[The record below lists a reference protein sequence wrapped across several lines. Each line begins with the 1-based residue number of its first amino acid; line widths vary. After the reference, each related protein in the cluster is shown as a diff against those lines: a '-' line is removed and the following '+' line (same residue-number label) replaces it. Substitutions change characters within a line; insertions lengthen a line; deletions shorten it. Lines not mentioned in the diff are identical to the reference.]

1 MAASELYTKCA
12 RVWIPDAEEVWK
24 SAELTKDYKN
34 GDASLQLMLEDGTNI
49 EHTLDPKTKNL
60 PYLRN
65 PDILVGEN
73 DLTALSYLHEPAVL
87 HNLKVRFVDSKLI
100 YTYCGI
106 VLVAINPYETLPIYG
121 TDIINAYSGQNMGD
135 MDPHI
140 FAVAEE
146 AYKQMARD
154 ERNQSII
161 VSGESGAGKT
171 VSAKYAMRYFAT
183 VSGSASEANVEEK
196 VLASNPIME
205 AIGNAKTTRN
215 DNSSR
220 FGKYIEIGF
229 DTRFRIIGANM
240 RTYLLEKSRVVFQA
254 DEERNYHIFY
264 QLCASSHLPEFKN
277 LKLSSANDFLYTR
290 QGRSPVIAGVDDTKE
305 LSTTRNAFT
314 LLGINESYQMGL
326 FQVLAAILHLGNVEI
341 KDRDSDSSVIPPNNR
356 HLTAFCELVGV
367 TYQDMSQWLCHRK
380 LKTATETYVKPL
392 PRLQATNARDALSKH
407 IYAKLFNWIVEHVNK
422 ALITNVKQHSFIGV
436 LDIYGFE
443 TFEINSFEQ
452 FCINYAN
459 EKLQQQF
466 NMHVFKLEQEEYMKE
481 QIPWTLID
489 FYDNQPCINLIEA
502 KMGIL
507 DLLDEECKMPKGSDD
522 SWAQKLYNTHLK
534 TSSLFEKP
542 RMSNRAFI
550 IKHFADKVEYQCDGF
565 LEKNKDTVNEE
576 QINVLKASKQKF
588 ELLVELFHD
597 GEKAISPT
605 GQVPGT
611 GGRTRL
617 SIKPDK
623 SRDSKSKEHKK
634 TVGCQFRNSLQMLME
649 TLNATTPHYV
659 RCIKP
664 NDFKMAFTFD
674 PKRAVQQLRAC
685 GVLETIRISAAGF
698 PSRWTYQ
705 EFFSRYRVLMKQ
717 KDVLPD
723 KKLTCKNVL
732 EKLVQDQDKYQF
744 GKTKIF
750 FRAGQVA
757 YLEKLRADKLRAA
770 CIRIQKTIR
779 CWLARKKYLRKRSA
793 AITIQRFTRGY
804 QARCLAKFMRRT
816 QAATVIQKYQRMY
829 MEKKRYRQ
837 KQAAALAMQTILRAY
852 MARQKYQA
860 LLREHKA
867 VIIQRHV
874 RGWLAR
880 CWYKRCL
887 VSIVV
892 LQCSIRRMRARRELK
907 KLKIEARSVEHFKKL
922 NKGMENKIMQLQ
934 RRIDEQTK
942 ENRSVNEKLVGLEN
956 SYTAE
961 SERMR
966 GELNRLRGVEEE
978 AKKKTNQVTSLLE
991 ELERLRKELSATQQE
1006 KKTIEDWAQT
1016 YRNEME
1022 MMVSELKEQNGSLKK
1037 EKDDLNR
1044 LIQEQ
1049 SQQMTEKMVR
1059 SIAQETQQLE
1069 SDLNEERSRYQN
1081 LLTEHLRLEEKYDDL
1096 KEEMV
1101 SSNVSKPGHRRTD
1114 STHSSN
1120 ESEYTYNS
1128 EYAEL
1133 EEGSRAAE
1141 DVTRGMDTSLTLKLQ
1156 KRLTELEQEK
1166 QSLRNELENKEEQF
1180 QRARA
1185 RDDAEFKKARGAE
1198 LEYESLKRQELES
1211 ENKKLKHNLAEM
1223 RQSLLGDAAA
1233 GAGAGAPGTP
1243 AYKVLLEQLNASCE
1257 ELDVRKEEV
1266 LILRSQLVS
1275 QKEAMHHKET
1285 MTEPSVYAEDVSKLK
1300 DADELK
1306 QACIG
1311 LKDTNRSP
1319 RFMRKP
1325 LEVSDLLS
1333 RLRSAAPDFHKLNED
1348 GELWLVNQGLKET
1361 IRLLEHQLQTQR
1373 RTYDNEVESL
1383 RSELQNVKEENNRQQ
1398 QLLAQNLQLPPEAR
1412 IEASLQ
1418 HEITRLT
1425 NENLELLAEDPTASR
1440 EARVIILRRMV
1451 DLMEQ
1456 LEKQD
1461 RTIRKLK
1468 KQLKVYSKRIG
1479 EMGAGQ
1485 TEGQTSPG
1493 QMVDEPIHPVNIPR
1507 REKDFQGMLEYKKED
1522 ELKLVKNLILELKP
1536 RGVAVNLIPGLPAY
1550 ILFMCLRHADYVND
1564 DQKVRTLLTSTI
1576 NSIKK
1581 ILKKRGDDFETV
1593 SFWLANTCR
1602 FLHCL
1607 KQYSGDEAFMKHNTQ
1622 RQNEHCLS
1630 NFDLAEYRQVLS
1642 DLSIQIYQQLIKCME
1657 NILQPMIVS
1666 GMLEHETIQGVSGV
1680 KPTGLR
1686 KRTSSIADEGTYT
1699 LDSILRQ
1706 LSAFHSTMCQHGTD
1720 PELIK
1725 QVVKQQFYIIGAV
1738 TLNNLLLRKDM
1749 CSWSKGM
1756 QIRYNVSQLE
1766 EWLRD
1771 KGLMTCG
1778 AKETLEPLI
1787 QAAQLL
1793 QVKKKTDEDAEA
1805 ICSMCLALTTAQI
1818 VKVLNLYTPVNEF
1831 EERVSVSF
1839 IRTIQ
1844 TRLRDRCESPQLLMD
1859 TKMIYPVTFPFS
1871 PSSLALETIQI
1882 PSSLNLAFLTRV

>member
-24 SAELTKDYKN
+24 SAELTKDYKG
-34 GDASLQLMLEDGTNI
+34 GDASLQLMLEDGKSI
-49 EHTLDPKTKNL
+49 EHKLDPKTKNL

-87 HNLKVRFVDSKLI
+87 HNLKVRFMDSKLI

-121 TDIINAYSGQNMGD
+121 TDIISAYSGQNMGD

-229 DTRFRIIGANM
+229 DARYRIIGANM

-264 QLCASSHLPEFKN
+264 QLCASAHLPEYKT
-277 LKLSSANDFLYTR
+277 LKLGGANDFLYTR
-290 QGRSPVIAGVDDTKE
+290 QGRSPVIDGVDDSKE
-305 LSTTRNAFT
+305 LCNTRSAFT

-341 KDRDSDSSVIPPNNR
+341 KERDSDSSIIPPNNH

-380 LKTATETYVKPL
+380 LKTATETYVKTL
-392 PRLQATNARDALSKH
+392 SRLQATNARDALSKH

-466 NMHVFKLEQEEYMKE
+466 NMHVFKLEQEEYMRE

-534 TSSLFEKP
+534 TCTLFEKP

-550 IKHFADKVEYQCDGF
+550 IQHFADKVEYQCDGF

-576 QINVLKASKQKF
+576 QINVLKASKF
-588 ELLVELFHD
+588 DLLVELFRD
-597 GEKAISPT
+597 EEKATSPT
-605 GQVPGT
+605 GQVQGT

-617 SIKPDK
+617 SVKPDK
-623 SRDSKSKEHKK
+623 GRDSSSKEHKK

-664 NDFKMAFTFD
+664 NDFKQAFSFD

-829 MEKKRYRQ
+829 VEKKRYRQ

-852 MARQKYQA
+852 MARQKYQG
-860 LLREHKA
+860 LLRQKKA
-867 VIIQRHV
+867 VIIQKRV

-887 VSIVV
+887 RSIVY
-892 LQCSIRRMRARRELK
+892 LQCCIRRMRARRELK

-934 RRIDEQTK
+934 RKIDEQSK
-942 ENRSVNEKLVGLEN
+942 ENRLVNDKLVGLES
-956 SYTAE
+956 SYTVE

-966 GELNRLRGVEEE
+966 GELTRLRGVEEDNKNK
-978 AKKKTNQVTSLLE
+978 ANQVSSLLE
-991 ELERLRKELSATQQE
+991 ELEKLRKELSSTQQE

-1016 YRNEME
+1016 YKNEME
-1022 MMVSELKEQNGSLKK
+1022 KMVSDLRDQNGLLKT

-1049 SQQMTEKMVR
+1049 SQQMTEKMTR
-1059 SIAQETQQLE
+1059 AIAQETQQLE
-1069 SDLNEERSRYQN
+1069 TDLNEERSRYQN

-1096 KEEMV
+1096 KEEMAL
-1101 SSNVSKPGHRRTD
+1101 SSHVSKPGHRRTD

-1141 DVTRGMDTSLTLKLQ
+1141 DVTRGIDTSLTLKLQ

-1211 ENKKLKHNLAEM
+1211 ENKKLKHDLAEM
-1223 RQSLLGDAAA
+1223 RKSLLGDAAT
-1233 GAGAGAPGTP
+1233 GAGAPGSP

-1257 ELDVRKEEV
+1257 ELEVRKEEV

-1285 MTEPSVYAEDVSKLK
+1285 MTEPSVYADDVSKLK

-1306 QACIG
+1306 QAYVG
-1311 LKDTNRSP
+1311 LKDTN
-1319 RFMRKP
+1319 
-1325 LEVSDLLS
+1325 
-1333 RLRSAAPDFHKLNED
+1333 
-1348 GELWLVNQGLKET
+1348 
-1361 IRLLEHQLQTQR
+1361 RLLEHQLQTQR

-1383 RSELQNVKEENNRQQ
+1383 RGELQTVKEENNRQQ

-1425 NENLELLAEDPTASR
+1425 NENLELMADDPTASR

-1485 TEGQTSPG
+1485 AEGQTSPG

-1581 ILKKRGDDFETV
+1581 ILKKRGDDFEMV

-1607 KQYSGDEAFMKHNTQ
+1607 KQYSGDEAFMKHNTS

-1630 NFDLAEYRQVLS
+1630 NFDLAEYRQVIS
-1642 DLSIQIYQQLIKCME
+1642 DLAIQIYQQLIKCME
-1657 NILQPMIVS
+1657 NILWPMIVS

-1699 LDSILRQ
+1699 LDSIIRQ
-1706 LSAFHSTMCQHGTD
+1706 LNAFHSTMCQHGTD

-1725 QVVKQQFYIIGAV
+1725 QVVKQQFYIVGAV

-1771 KGLMTCG
+1771 KGLMNCG

-1831 EERVSVSF
+1831 EERVSVAF

-1859 TKMIYPVTFPFS
+1859 AKMIYPVTFPFN

-1882 PSSLNLAFLTRV
+1882 PGSLNLGFLTRV

>member
-34 GDASLQLMLEDGTNI
+34 GDASLQLMLEDGTSI

-290 QGRSPVIAGVDDTKE
+290 QGRSPVIGGVDDTKE

-576 QINVLKASKQKF
+576 QINVLKASKF
-588 ELLVELFHD
+588 ELLMELFHD

-605 GQVPGT
+605 GQVQGT

-816 QAATVIQKYQRMY
+816 QAATVIQKYRRMY
-829 MEKKRYRQ
+829 VEKKRYRQ

-892 LQCSIRRMRARRELK
+892 LQCCIRRMRARRELK

-934 RRIDEQTK
+934 RRIDEQSK

-991 ELERLRKELSATQQE
+991 ELEKLRKELSATQQE

-1022 MMVSELKEQNGSLKK
+1022 KMVSELKEQNGSLKK
-1037 EKDDLNR
+1037 DKDDLNR
-1044 LIQEQ
+1044 MIQEQ

-1069 SDLNEERSRYQN
+1069 TDLNEERSRYQN

-1096 KEEMV
+1096 KEAMV

-1166 QSLRNELENKEEQF
+1166 QSLRNELENKEDQF

-1233 GAGAGAPGTP
+1233 GAGAPGSP

-1630 NFDLAEYRQVLS
+1630 NFDLAEYRQVIS
-1642 DLSIQIYQQLIKCME
+1642 DLAIQIYQQLIKCME

-1831 EERVSVSF
+1831 EERVSVAF

-1882 PSSLNLAFLTRV
+1882 PGSLNLAFLTRV

>member
-1 MAASELYTKCA
+1 MTHLYLPFFIFYFLPQRA

-24 SAELTKDYKN
+24 SAELTKDFKN
-34 GDASLQLMLEDGTNI
+34 GDPSLQLMLEDGTSI
-49 EHTLDPKTKNL
+49 EHKLDPKTKNL

-87 HNLKVRFVDSKLI
+87 HNLKVRFIDSKLI

-106 VLVAINPYETLPIYG
+106 VLVAINPYETLGIYG

-183 VSGSASEANVEEK
+183 VSGSTSEANVEQK

-229 DTRFRIIGANM
+229 DTRYRIIGANM

-264 QLCASSHLPEFKN
+264 QLCASSHLPEFN
-277 LKLSSANDFLYTR
+277 SLKLSSANDFLYTR
-290 QGRSPVIAGVDDTKE
+290 QGRSPVIHGVDDTKE

-341 KDRDSDSSVIPPNNR
+341 KDKDSDSSLIPPNNR

-380 LKTATETYVKPL
+380 LKTATETYIKTL
-392 PRLQATNARDALSKH
+392 PRLQATNARDALAKH

-422 ALITNVKQHSFIGV
+422 ALITNIKQHSFIGV

-534 TSSLFEKP
+534 TCSLFEKP

-550 IKHFADKVEYQCDGF
+550 IQHFADKVEYQCEGF
-565 LEKNKDTVNEE
+565 LEKNKDTVNED
-576 QINVLKASKQKF
+576 QINVLKASKF
-588 ELLVELFHD
+588 DLLVELFQD
-597 GEKAISPT
+597 EEKATSPT

-623 SRDSKSKEHKK
+623 GRDKSSKEHKK
-634 TVGCQFRNSLQMLME
+634 TVGCQFRNSLQMLMD

-664 NDFKMAFTFD
+664 NDYKLAFSFD

-717 KDVLPD
+717 KDVLSD
-723 KKLTCKNVL
+723 KKLTCRNVL

-757 YLEKLRADKLRAA
+757 YLEKLRADKLRVA

-779 CWLARKKYLRKRSA
+779 CWLARKRYLRKRSA

-816 QAATVIQKYQRMY
+816 QAATIIQKYQRMY
-829 MEKKRYRQ
+829 MERKRYRQ
-837 KQAAALAMQTILRAY
+837 KQAAALVMQTILRAY
-852 MARQKYQA
+852 MARQKYQE
-860 LLREHKA
+860 LLREHNA
-867 VIIQRHV
+867 VIIQKRV

-880 CWYKRCL
+880 RWYKRCL
-887 VSIVV
+887 VSLVY
-892 LQCSIRRMRARRELK
+892 LQCCFRRMKARRELK

-934 RRIDEQTK
+934 RRIDEQSK
-942 ENRSVNEKLVGLEN
+942 DNRSINEKLVSLET
-956 SYTAE
+956 SSTAE
-961 SERMR
+961 RERMR
-966 GELNRLRGVEEE
+966 GELNRLRGVEED
-978 AKKKTNQVTSLLE
+978 AKNKGNQVTSLLE
-991 ELERLRKELSATQQE
+991 QLEKLKKELSSTQKE

-1016 YRNEME
+1016 YRDEME
-1022 MMVSELKEQNGSLKK
+1022 KMVSELKDQNCSLKK

-1049 SQQMTEKMVR
+1049 SQQMTEKMARAIV
-1059 SIAQETQQLE
+1059 EKTQQLE
-1069 SDLNEERSRYQN
+1069 TDLNEERSRYQN

-1096 KEEMV
+1096 KEAM
-1101 SSNVSKPGHRRTD
+1101 NVSKPGHRRTD

-1166 QSLRNELENKEEQF
+1166 QSLRNELENREDQF
-1180 QRARA
+1180 QRAR
-1185 RDDAEFKKARGAE
+1185 DDVEFKKARGAE

-1211 ENKKLKHNLAEM
+1211 ENKKLKHDLAEI
-1223 RQSLLGDAAA
+1223 RRSLLGNAAT
-1233 GAGAGAPGTP
+1233 GAGAPGSP
-1243 AYKVLLEQLNASCE
+1243 AYKVVLEQLNASCE
-1257 ELDVRKEEV
+1257 ELEVRKEEV

-1285 MTEPSVYAEDVSKLK
+1285 MTEPSAYVEDVSKLK
-1300 DADELK
+1300 DAGELK
-1306 QACIG
+1306 QAYIG
-1311 LKDTNRSP
+1311 LKDTN
-1319 RFMRKP
+1319 
-1325 LEVSDLLS
+1325 
-1333 RLRSAAPDFHKLNED
+1333 RSAAPDFHKLNED

-1373 RTYDNEVESL
+1373 RGYDSEVESL
-1383 RSELQNVKEENNRQQ
+1383 RGELQNVKEENNRQQ

-1593 SFWLANTCR
+1593 SFWLSNTCR

-1607 KQYSGDEAFMKHNTQ
+1607 KQYSGDEAFMRHNTQ
-1622 RQNEHCLS
+1622 RQNEHTLS
-1630 NFDLAEYRQVLS
+1630 NFDLAEYRQVIS
-1642 DLSIQIYQQLIKCME
+1642 DLAIQIYQQLIKCME

-1771 KGLMTCG
+1771 KGLMICG

-1805 ICSMCLALTTAQI
+1805 ICSMCLALTTAQVNYPVI
-1818 VKVLNLYTPVNEF
+1818 YYTTFTETSFLN
-1831 EERVSVSF
+1831 
-1839 IRTIQ
+1839 I

-1859 TKMIYPVTFPFS
+1859 TKMIYPVTFPFN

>member
-1 MAASELYTKCA
+1 MAASELYTKRA

-24 SAELTKDYKN
+24 SAELNKDYKN

-49 EHTLDPKTKNL
+49 EHKLDPKTKNL

-87 HNLKVRFVDSKLI
+87 HNLKVRFMDSKLI

-106 VLVAINPYETLPIYG
+106 VLVAINPYETLGIYG
-121 TDIINAYSGQNMGD
+121 SDIINAYSGQNMGD

-183 VSGSASEANVEEK
+183 VSGSTSEANVEQK

-229 DTRFRIIGANM
+229 DTRYRIIGANM

-264 QLCASSHLPEFKN
+264 QLCASSHLPEFKM

-290 QGRSPVIAGVDDTKE
+290 QGRSPVIDGVDDTKE
-305 LSTTRNAFT
+305 LSSTRKAFT
-314 LLGINESYQMGL
+314 LLGINESNQMGL

-341 KDRDSDSSVIPPNNR
+341 KDRDSDSSVIPPNNG
-356 HLTAFCELVGV
+356 HLTAFCDLVGV

-380 LKTATETYVKPL
+380 LKTATETYIKTL

-422 ALITNVKQHSFIGV
+422 ALITNFKQHSFIGV

-534 TSSLFEKP
+534 TCSLFEKP

-550 IKHFADKVEYQCDGF
+550 IQHFADKVEYQCDGF

-576 QINVLKASKQKF
+576 QINVLKASKF
-588 ELLVELFHD
+588 PLLVELFHD

-617 SIKPDK
+617 SIKPEKGREK
-623 SRDSKSKEHKK
+623 SSKEHKK

-664 NDFKMAFTFD
+664 NDFKLAFSFD

-723 KKLTCKNVL
+723 KRLTCRNVL
-732 EKLVQDQDKYQF
+732 EHLVQDQDKYQF

-757 YLEKLRADKLRAA
+757 YLEKLRAEKLRAA

-793 AITIQRFTRGY
+793 AVTIQRFTRGY

-816 QAATVIQKYQRMY
+816 QAATTIQKYQRMCV
-829 MEKKRYRQ
+829 EKKRYRQ
-837 KQAAALAMQTILRAY
+837 KQAAALVMQTILRAY
-852 MARQKYQA
+852 MARQKYRA
-860 LLREHKA
+860 LLRESKV
-867 VIIQRHV
+867 VIIQKRV

-887 VSIVV
+887 VSLVY
-892 LQCSIRRMRARRELK
+892 LQCCFRRMKARRELK

-934 RRIDEQTK
+934 RKLDEQNK
-942 ENRSVNEKLVGLEN
+942 ENRLVNERLVGLEN
-956 SYTAE
+956 TYTTE

-966 GELNRLRGVEEE
+966 GELSRLRGAEED
-978 AKKKTNQVTSLLE
+978 AKNKGHQVTSLLE
-991 ELERLRKELSATQQE
+991 ELEKLRKELSSTQKE

-1016 YRNEME
+1016 YRSEME
-1022 MMVSELKEQNGSLKK
+1022 KMVSELKDQNGSLKK

-1049 SQQMTEKMVR
+1049 SQQMTEKMAR
-1059 SIAQETQQLE
+1059 AILEETQQLKT
-1069 SDLNEERSRYQN
+1069 DLNEERSRYQN

-1120 ESEYTYNS
+1120 GSEYTYNS
-1128 EYAEL
+1128 ECTEL
-1133 EEGSRAAE
+1133 EDGSRATE
-1141 DVTRGMDTSLTLKLQ
+1141 DVTRGIDTSLTLKLQ

-1166 QSLRNELENKEEQF
+1166 QSLRNELENKEDQF

-1185 RDDAEFKKARGAE
+1185 RDDVEFKKARGAE

-1211 ENKKLKHNLAEM
+1211 ENKKLRHDLKEI
-1223 RQSLLGDAAA
+1223 RQSLVGNAAT
-1233 GAGAGAPGTP
+1233 GAGAPGSP
-1243 AYKVLLEQLNASCE
+1243 AYKVVLEQLNASCE
-1257 ELDVRKEEV
+1257 ELEVRKEEV

-1285 MTEPSVYAEDVSKLK
+1285 MTEPSVYVEDVSKLK
-1300 DADELK
+1300 DAGELK
-1306 QACIG
+1306 QAYVG
-1311 LKDTNRSP
+1311 LKDTN
-1319 RFMRKP
+1319 
-1325 LEVSDLLS
+1325 
-1333 RLRSAAPDFHKLNED
+1333 RSAAPDFHKLNED

-1373 RTYDNEVESL
+1373 RGYDSEVESL
-1383 RSELQNVKEENNRQQ
+1383 RGELQNVKEENNRQQ

-1507 REKDFQGMLEYKKED
+1507 REKDFQGMLEYNKED

-1593 SFWLANTCR
+1593 SFWLSNTCR

-1607 KQYSGDEAFMKHNTQ
+1607 KQYSGDEAFMKHNSQ

-1630 NFDLAEYRQVLS
+1630 NFDLAEYRQVIS
-1642 DLSIQIYQQLIKCME
+1642 DLAIQIYQQLIKCME

-1771 KGLMTCG
+1771 KGLMTFG

-1793 QVKKKTDEDAEA
+1793 QVKKKTDEDADA
-1805 ICSMCLALTTAQI
+1805 ICSMCLGLTTAQI

-1882 PSSLNLAFLTRV
+1882 PSSLNLGFLTRV

>member
-49 EHTLDPKTKNL
+49 EHKLDPKTKNL

-183 VSGSASEANVEEK
+183 VSGSTSEANIEEK

-229 DTRFRIIGANM
+229 DSRYRIIGANM

-254 DEERNYHIFY
+254 DEERNYHVFY
-264 QLCASSHLPEFKN
+264 QLCASSHLPEFKT
-277 LKLSSANDFLYTR
+277 LKLSSANNFWYTR
-290 QGRSPVIAGVDDTKE
+290 QGRSPVIDGVDDTKE
-305 LSTTRNAFT
+305 LCTTRNAFT

-341 KDRDSDSSVIPPNNR
+341 KDRDADSSVIPPNNH
-356 HLTAFCELVGV
+356 HLMAFCELVGV

-380 LKTATETYVKPL
+380 LKTATETYIKPL

-534 TSSLFEKP
+534 TCSLFEKP

-550 IKHFADKVEYQCDGF
+550 IQHFADKVEYQCEGF

-588 ELLVELFHD
+588 DLLMELFQD
-597 GEKAISPT
+597 DEKATSPT

-617 SIKPDK
+617 SIKPDRSREK
-623 SRDSKSKEHKK
+623 SSKEHKK

-664 NDFKMAFTFD
+664 NDFKMAFSFD

-732 EKLVQDQDKYQF
+732 EKLVEDQDKYQF

-816 QAATVIQKYQRMY
+816 QAATIIQKYRRMY
-829 MEKKRYRQ
+829 VEKKRYRQ

-860 LLREHKA
+860 LLREHKV
-867 VIIQRHV
+867 VIIQKHV

-887 VSIVV
+887 HSIVY
-892 LQCSIRRMRARRELK
+892 LQCCIRRMRARRELK

-934 RRIDEQTK
+934 RRIDEQSK
-942 ENRSVNEKLVGLEN
+942 ENRSVNEKLVSLEN
-956 SYTAE
+956 SYTTE

-966 GELNRLRGVEEE
+966 GELSRLRGVEEE
-978 AKKKTNQVTSLLE
+978 ARNKTNQVSSLLE

-1006 KKTIEDWAQT
+1006 KKTIEEWAQS

-1022 MMVSELKEQNGSLKK
+1022 KMVSELKDQNGLLKK
-1037 EKDDLNR
+1037 EKDELNR

-1049 SQQMTEKMVR
+1049 SQQMTEKMAR
-1059 SIAQETQQLE
+1059 AIAQETQQLE
-1069 SDLNEERSRYQN
+1069 TDLNEERSRYQN

-1096 KEEMV
+1096 KEEMA

-1141 DVTRGMDTSLTLKLQ
+1141 DVTRGIDTSLTLKLQ

-1211 ENKKLKHNLAEM
+1211 ENKKLKHDLAEM
-1223 RQSLLGDAAA
+1223 RQSLLSDAAA
-1233 GAGAGAPGTP
+1233 GAGAPGSP

-1257 ELDVRKEEV
+1257 ELEVRKEEV

-1311 LKDTNRSP
+1311 LKDTNR
-1319 RFMRKP
+1319 
-1325 LEVSDLLS
+1325 
-1333 RLRSAAPDFHKLNED
+1333 
-1348 GELWLVNQGLKET
+1348 
-1361 IRLLEHQLQTQR
+1361 LLEHQLQTQR
-1373 RTYDNEVESL
+1373 RTYDNEVEAL
-1383 RSELQNVKEENNRQQ
+1383 RGELQNVKEENNRQQ

-1425 NENLELLAEDPTASR
+1425 NENLELLADDPTASR

-1630 NFDLAEYRQVLS
+1630 NFDLAEYRQVIS
-1642 DLSIQIYQQLIKCME
+1642 DLAIQIYQQLIKCME

-1706 LSAFHSTMCQHGTD
+1706 LNAFHSTMCQHGTD

-1805 ICSMCLALTTAQI
+1805 ICSMCHALTTAQI

-1831 EERVSVSF
+1831 EERVSVAF

-1882 PSSLNLAFLTRV
+1882 PSSLNLGFLTRV

>member
-12 RVWIPDAEEVWK
+12 RVWIPDAEDVWK
-24 SAELTKDYKN
+24 SAELIKDYKN
-34 GDASLQLMLEDGTNI
+34 GDASLQLTLEDGTNI
-49 EHTLDPKTKNL
+49 EHKLDPKTKNL
-60 PYLRN
+60 PHLRN

-87 HNLKVRFVDSKLI
+87 HNLKVRFIDSKLI

-229 DTRFRIIGANM
+229 DNRYRIIGANM

-264 QLCASSHLPEFKN
+264 QLCASAKLPEFKN
-277 LKLSSANDFLYTR
+277 LRLSTANDFLYTR
-290 QGRSPVIAGVDDTKE
+290 QGRSPVIDGVDDSKE
-305 LSTTRNAFT
+305 LCTTRHAFT

-341 KDRDSDSSVIPPNNR
+341 KEKDSDSSLIAPNNR

-367 TYQDMSQWLCHRK
+367 TYKDMSQWLCHRK
-380 LKTATETYVKPL
+380 LKTATETYIKPL
-392 PRLQATNARDALSKH
+392 SRLQATNARDALSKH
-407 IYAKLFNWIVEHVNK
+407 IYAKLFSWIVEHVNK
-422 ALITNVKQHSFIGV
+422 ALVTSIKQHSFIGV

-534 TSSLFEKP
+534 TCCLFEKP

-550 IKHFADKVEYQCDGF
+550 IQHFADKVEYQCDGF

-576 QINVLKASKQKF
+576 QINVLKASKF
-588 ELLVELFHD
+588 HLLMELFQD
-597 GEKAISPT
+597 EEKATSPT
-605 GQVPGT
+605 GQAPGT

-623 SRDSKSKEHKK
+623 SRETSSKEHKK

-664 NDFKMAFTFD
+664 NDFKLAFSFD

-723 KKLTCKNVL
+723 KKLTCKHVL
-732 EKLVQDQDKYQF
+732 ERLVEDQDKYQF

-804 QARCLAKFMRRT
+804 QARCLAKFMRLT

-829 MEKKRYRQ
+829 VEKKRYRK

-867 VIIQRHV
+867 VIIQKRI

-887 VSIVV
+887 EAIVY
-892 LQCSIRRMRARRELK
+892 LQCCIRRMRAKRELK

-934 RRIDEQTK
+934 RKIDEQNK
-942 ENRSVNEKLVGLEN
+942 DNRLISEKLVGLES
-956 SYTAE
+956 SYAVE
-961 SERMR
+961 GERMR
-966 GELNRLRGVEEE
+966 SELSQLRGVEED
-978 AKKKTNQVTSLLE
+978 ARNKAIQVSSLLE
-991 ELERLRKELSATQQE
+991 ELEKLRKELSVTQQE
-1006 KKTIEDWAQT
+1006 KKTLEEWAQT
-1016 YRNEME
+1016 YRSEME
-1022 MMVSELKEQNGSLKK
+1022 KMVSELKDQNGSLKK

-1049 SQQMTEKMVR
+1049 SQQMTEKMTR
-1059 SIAQETQQLE
+1059 AIAEETHQLE
-1069 SDLNEERSRYQN
+1069 TDLNEERSRYQN
-1081 LLTEHLRLEEKYDDL
+1081 LLSEHLRLEEKYDDL
-1096 KEEMV
+1096 KEEMAR
-1101 SSNVSKPGHRRTD
+1101 SSNIKPGHRRTD

-1128 EYAEL
+1128 EYTEM
-1133 EEGSRAAE
+1133 EEGSRAGD

-1156 KRLTELEQEK
+1156 KRVTELEQEK
-1166 QSLRNELENKEEQF
+1166 QSLRDELENKEDQF

-1185 RDDAEFKKARGAE
+1185 RDDAEFRKARGAE

-1211 ENKKLKHNLAEM
+1211 ENKKLRHDLAEM
-1223 RQSLLGDAAA
+1223 RRSLLGNTA
-1233 GAGAGAPGTP
+1233 AGAGAPGSP
-1243 AYKVLLEQLNASCE
+1243 AYKVLLDQLNASCE
-1257 ELDVRKEEV
+1257 ELEVRKEEV

-1275 QKEAMHHKET
+1275 QKEAMHHKDEKET
-1285 MTEPSVYAEDVSKLK
+1285 MTEPSVFAEDVNKLK

-1306 QACIG
+1306 QAYVG
-1311 LKDTNRSP
+1311 LKDTN
-1319 RFMRKP
+1319 
-1325 LEVSDLLS
+1325 
-1333 RLRSAAPDFHKLNED
+1333 
-1348 GELWLVNQGLKET
+1348 
-1361 IRLLEHQLQTQR
+1361 RLLEHQLQTQR
-1373 RTYDNEVESL
+1373 RTYENETESL
-1383 RSELQNVKEENNRQQ
+1383 RGELQNVKEENNRQQ

-1425 NENLELLAEDPTASR
+1425 NENL
-1440 EARVIILRRMV
+1440 

-1493 QMVDEPIHPVNIPR
+1493 QMVEEPIHPVNIPR
-1507 REKDFQGMLEYKKED
+1507 REKDFQGMLEYKRED
-1522 ELKLVKNLILELKP
+1522 EMKLVKNLILELKP

-1550 ILFMCLRHADYVND
+1550 ILFMCLRHADYLND

-1630 NFDLAEYRQVLS
+1630 NFDLAEYRQVIS
-1642 DLSIQIYQQLIKCME
+1642 DLAIQIYQQLIKCME

-1706 LSAFHSTMCQHGTD
+1706 LNAFHSIMCQHGTD

-1725 QVVKQQFYIIGAV
+1725 QVVKQLFYIIGAV

-1805 ICSMCLALTTAQI
+1805 ICSMCQALTTAQI

-1831 EERVSVSF
+1831 EERVSVAF

-1871 PSSLALETIQI
+1871 PSCVALETIQI
-1882 PSSLNLAFLTRV
+1882 PGSLNLAFLTRV

>member
-1 MAASELYTKCA
+1 MAASELYTKSA
-12 RVWIPDAEEVWK
+12 RVWIPDVEEVWK

-34 GDASLQLMLEDGTNI
+34 GDSSLQLMLEDGSKL
-49 EHTLDPKTKNL
+49 EHKLDPKTKNL

-87 HNLKVRFVDSKLI
+87 HNLKVRFIDSKLI

-229 DTRFRIIGANM
+229 DNRYRIIGANM

-254 DEERNYHIFY
+254 EEERNYHIFY

-277 LKLSSANDFLYTR
+277 LKLSHANNFLYTW
-290 QGRSPVIAGVDDTKE
+290 QGHSPVIDGVDDTKE
-305 LSTTRNAFT
+305 LCTTRHAFS

-341 KDRDSDSSVIPPNNR
+341 KDRDSDSSIIPPKNN
-356 HLTAFCELVGV
+356 HLTAFCDLVGV
-367 TYQDMSQWLCHRK
+367 TYEDMAQWLCHRK
-380 LKTATETYVKPL
+380 LKTATETYIKTL

-422 ALITNVKQHSFIGV
+422 ALITNIKQHSFIGV

-502 KMGIL
+502 KMGVL
-507 DLLDEECKMPKGSDD
+507 DLLDEECRMPKGSDD

-534 TSSLFEKP
+534 TCSLFEKP

-550 IKHFADKVEYQCDGF
+550 IQHFADKVEYQCDGF

-576 QINVLKASKQKF
+576 QIKVLKASKF
-588 ELLVELFHD
+588 NLLVELFQD
-597 GEKAISPT
+597 EEKATSPL
-605 GQVPGT
+605 GPPAGA

-623 SRDSKSKEHKK
+623 SRDTSSKEHKK

-664 NDFKMAFTFD
+664 NDFKQAFSFD

-723 KKLTCKNVL
+723 KKLTCRNVL

-779 CWLARKKYLRKRSA
+779 CWLARKKYLRMRNA

-816 QAATVIQKYQRMY
+816 QAATVIQKYQKMY
-829 MEKKRYRQ
+829 VARKRYRQ
-837 KQAAALAMQTILRAY
+837 KQTAALAIQTILRAY

-860 LLREHKA
+860 LLREHKV
-867 VIIQRHV
+867 VIIQKHA

-880 CWYKRCL
+880 RWYKRCL
-887 VSIVV
+887 HSIVY
-892 LQCSIRRMRARRELK
+892 LQCCIRRMRAKRELK

-934 RRIDEQTK
+934 RKIDEQTK
-942 ENRSVNEKLVGLEN
+942 ENRTINEKLVGLES
-956 SYTAE
+956 SYTTE
-961 SERMR
+961 SERLR
-966 GELNRLRGVEEE
+966 GELGRLRGVEED
-978 AKKKTNQVTSLLE
+978 AKCKGNQVNSLLE
-991 ELERLRKELSATQQE
+991 ELEKLKKELSTTLQE

-1016 YRNEME
+1016 YRDEME
-1022 MMVSELKEQNGSLKK
+1022 KMVTELKDQNGSLKK

-1049 SQQMTEKMVR
+1049 SQQMTEKMAR
-1059 SIAQETQQLE
+1059 TIAAETQQLE
-1069 SDLNEERSRYQN
+1069 KDLNEERSRYQN

-1096 KEEMV
+1096 KEHM
-1101 SSNVSKPGHRRTD
+1101 SKPGHRRTD

-1128 EYAEL
+1128 EFAES

-1141 DVTRGMDTSLTLKLQ
+1141 DLTRGMDTSLTLKLQ

-1185 RDDAEFKKARGAE
+1185 RDETEFKKARGAE

-1211 ENKKLKHNLAEM
+1211 ENKKLKHDLAEM
-1223 RQSLLGDAAA
+1223 RKSLLGDAAA
-1233 GAGAGAPGTP
+1233 SAGAPGSP
-1243 AYKVLLEQLNASCE
+1243 AYKVLLDQLNASCE
-1257 ELDVRKEEV
+1257 ELEVRKEEV

-1275 QKEAMHHKET
+1275 QKEAMQHKET
-1285 MTEPSVYAEDVSKLK
+1285 MTEVAVHVEDVSKLK

-1306 QACIG
+1306 QAYIG
-1311 LKDTNRSP
+1311 LKDTN
-1319 RFMRKP
+1319 
-1325 LEVSDLLS
+1325 
-1333 RLRSAAPDFHKLNED
+1333 
-1348 GELWLVNQGLKET
+1348 
-1361 IRLLEHQLQTQR
+1361 RLLEHQLQTQR
-1373 RTYDNEVESL
+1373 RSYDSEVESL
-1383 RSELQNVKEENNRQQ
+1383 RGELQNVKEENNRQQ

-1425 NENLELLAEDPTASR
+1425 NENLELVADDPTASR
-1440 EARVIILRRMV
+1440 EARVLILRRMV

-1485 TEGQTSPG
+1485 AEGQTSPG

-1522 ELKLVKNLILELKP
+1522 ELKLVKNLIIELKP

-1607 KQYSGDEAFMKHNTQ
+1607 KQYSGEEAFMKHNTS

-1630 NFDLAEYRQVLS
+1630 NFDLAEYRQVIS
-1642 DLSIQIYQQLIKCME
+1642 DLAIQIYQQLIKCME

-1706 LSAFHSTMCQHGTD
+1706 LNAFHSTMCQHGTD
-1720 PELIK
+1720 LELIK

-1771 KGLMTCG
+1771 KGLMICG

-1831 EERVSVSF
+1831 EERVSVAF

-1859 TKMIYPVTFPFS
+1859 TKMIYPITFPFS

-1882 PSSLNLAFLTRV
+1882 PSSLNLGFLTRV

>member
-1 MAASELYTKCA
+1 MATTTMAASELYTKYA
-12 RVWIPDAEEVWK
+12 RVWIPDPEEVWR
-24 SAELTKDYKN
+24 SAELTKDYKQ
-34 GDASLQLMLEDGTNI
+34 GDALLHLQLEDGTDL
-49 EHTLDPKTKNL
+49 EHKLDPKTKNL
-60 PYLRN
+60 PHLRN

-87 HNLKVRFVDSKLI
+87 HNLKVRFIDSKLI

-229 DTRFRIIGANM
+229 DKKYHIIGANM

-264 QLCASSHLPEFKN
+264 QLCASAHLPEFKA
-277 LKLSSANDFLYTR
+277 LKLGGANDFHYTK
-290 QGRSPVIAGVDDTKE
+290 QGRNPVIDGVDDAKE
-305 LSTTRNAFT
+305 MSTTRNAFI

-326 FQVLAAILHLGNVEI
+326 FQVLAAILHLGNVEV
-341 KDRDSDSSVIPPNNR
+341 KDRDADSSIIPPNNR
-356 HLTAFCELVGV
+356 HLTVFCELMGV
-367 TYQDMSQWLCHRK
+367 TYQDMSHWLCHRK
-380 LKTATETYVKPL
+380 LKTATETYIKPI
-392 PRLQATNARDALSKH
+392 PKLQAINARDALAKH
-407 IYAKLFNWIVEHVNK
+407 IYAKLFNWIVDHVNK
-422 ALITNVKQHSFIGV
+422 ALHSTVKQHSFIGV

-534 TSSLFEKP
+534 TCTLFEKP
-542 RMSNRAFI
+542 RMSNKAFI
-550 IKHFADKVEYQCDGF
+550 IQHFADKVEYQCDGF

-576 QINVLKASKQKF
+576 QIHVLKASKF
-588 ELLVELFHD
+588 DLLVELFQD
-597 GEKAISPT
+597 EEKATSPT
-605 GQVPGT
+605 GAPPTT

-617 SIKPDK
+617 SVKPDK
-623 SRDSKSKEHKK
+623 GKPGKSSKEHKK
-634 TVGCQFRNSLQMLME
+634 TVGLQFRNSLQLLME

-664 NDFKMAFTFD
+664 NDYKHAFTFD

-717 KDVLPD
+717 KDVLAD
-723 KKLTCKNVL
+723 KKMTCKNVL
-732 EKLVQDQDKYQF
+732 EKLVQDPDKYQF

-779 CWLARKKYLRKRSA
+779 CWLARKKFLRMKRA
-793 AITIQRFTRGY
+793 AITIQRHVRGY
-804 QARCLAKFMRRT
+804 QARCLATFLRRT
-816 QAATVIQKYQRMY
+816 RAAIIIQKYQRMY
-829 MEKKRYRQ
+829 VARTIYRR
-837 KQAAALAMQTILRAY
+837 KQAAALVMQCILRAY
-852 MARQKYQA
+852 MARQLYKA

-867 VIIQRHV
+867 VIIQKMV

-880 CWYKRCL
+880 QWYKRSLDAL
-887 VSIVV
+887 VY
-892 LQCSIRRMRARRELK
+892 LQCCVRRMRAKRELK
-907 KLKIEARSVEHFKKL
+907 KLKIEARSVEHYKKL
-922 NKGMENKIMQLQ
+922 NIGMENKIMQLQ
-934 RRIDEQTK
+934 RKVDEQNK
-942 ENRSVNEKLVGLEN
+942 ENRTLTERLNGLEVAH
-956 SYTAE
+956 TAE
-961 SERMR
+961 SERLR
-966 GELNRLRGVEEE
+966 RELSRLRCAEED
-978 AKKKTNQVTSLLE
+978 AKNSNNRVITLQE
-991 ELERLRKELSATQQE
+991 ELERLRAELQSTQKE
-1006 KKTIEDWAQT
+1006 KKAIEDWAQT
-1016 YRNEME
+1016 YQDEME
-1022 MMVSELKEQNGSLKK
+1022 KMISELKDQNSLLKN
-1037 EKDDLNR
+1037 EKNDLNR
-1044 LIQEQ
+1044 IIQEQ
-1049 SQQMTEKMVR
+1049 GQQWTEKMQR
-1059 SIAQETQQLE
+1059 ALKEETTQLE

-1096 KEEMV
+1096 KEEISLSV
-1101 SSNVSKPGHRRTD
+1101 NVPKPGHRRTD

-1128 EYAEL
+1128 EFAES
-1133 EEGSRAAE
+1133 EEGSRGME
-1141 DVTRGMDTSLTLKLQ
+1141 DVTKPSLDMALFLKLQ
-1156 KRLTELEQEK
+1156 KRVTELEQEK
-1166 QSLRNELENKEEQF
+1166 QGLQNELDRKDEQF
-1180 QRARA
+1180 QRART
-1185 RDDAEFKKARGAE
+1185 RDHEEHKKARSAE

-1211 ENKKLKHNLAEM
+1211 ENKKLKHNLNEM
-1223 RQSLLGDAAA
+1223 RQSLMGNTGAASA
-1233 GAGAGAPGTP
+1233 APGSP
-1243 AYKVLLEQLNASCE
+1243 AYKVLLDQLNSSNE
-1257 ELDVRKEEV
+1257 ELEVRKEEV

-1275 QKEAMHHKET
+1275 QKEAMQHKET
-1285 MTEPSVYAEDVSKLK
+1285 MTEPLHHVEDVHKLT
-1300 DADELK
+1300 DAKEIS
-1306 QACIG
+1306 QAYMG

-1319 RFMRKP
+1319 RFLRRP
-1325 LEVSDLLS
+1325 LEVNELVD
-1333 RLRSAAPDFHKLNED
+1333 RLRSPLPDMSKLNED
-1348 GELWLVNQGLKET
+1348 GELWLVYEGLKET
-1361 IRLLEHQLQTQR
+1361 NRLLESQLQSQR
-1373 RTYDNEVESL
+1373 RSHE
-1383 RSELQNVKEENNRQQ
+1383 SELEVLRGELQSVKEENNRQQ

-1425 NENLELLAEDPTASR
+1425 NENL
-1440 EARVIILRRMV
+1440 

-1461 RTIRKLK
+1461 KTVRKLK
-1468 KQLKVYSKRIG
+1468 KQLKVFAKKINDLEG
-1479 EMGAGQ
+1479 GQ
-1485 TEGQTSPG
+1485 IENVSPG
-1493 QMVDEPIHPVNIPR
+1493 QMADEPIRPVSIPR

-1550 ILFMCLRHADYVND
+1550 ILFMCLRHADYIND
-1564 DQKVRTLLTSTI
+1564 DQKVRALLTSTI

-1607 KQYSGDEAFMKHNTQ
+1607 KQYSGDEQFMKYNTPK
-1622 RQNEHCLS
+1622 QNEHCLS

-1642 DLSIQIYQQLIKCME
+1642 DLAIQIYQQLIKCME

-1699 LDSILRQ
+1699 LDSIIRQ
-1706 LSAFHSTMCQHGTD
+1706 LNSFHSIMCQHGTD

-1771 KGLMTCG
+1771 KNLVVCG
-1778 AKETLEPLI
+1778 AMETLQPLI

-1805 ICSMCLALTTAQI
+1805 ICSMCNALTTSQI
-1818 VKVLNLYTPVNEF
+1818 VKVLNLYTPVNAF
-1831 EERVSVSF
+1831 EERVSVTF

-1844 TRLRDRCESPQLLMD
+1844 TRLRDRKESPQLLLD
-1859 TKMIYPVTFPFS
+1859 TKIIYPVTFPFNPS
-1871 PSSLALETIQI
+1871 PLALETIQI
-1882 PSSLNLAFLTRV
+1882 PGSLNLAFLTRV

>member
-1 MAASELYTKCA
+1 MAASELYTKRA

-24 SAELTKDYKN
+24 SAELNKDYKN

-49 EHTLDPKTKNL
+49 EHKLDPKTKNL

-87 HNLKVRFVDSKLI
+87 HNLKVRFMDSKLI

-106 VLVAINPYETLPIYG
+106 VLVAINPYETLGIYG
-121 TDIINAYSGQNMGD
+121 SDIINAYSGQNMGD

-183 VSGSASEANVEEK
+183 VSGSTSEANVEQK

-229 DTRFRIIGANM
+229 DTRYRIIGANM

-264 QLCASSHLPEFKN
+264 QLCASSHLPEFKM

-290 QGRSPVIAGVDDTKE
+290 QGRSPVIDGVDDTKE
-305 LSTTRNAFT
+305 LSSTRKAFT
-314 LLGINESYQMGL
+314 LLGINESNQMGL

-341 KDRDSDSSVIPPNNR
+341 KDRDSDSSVIPPNNG
-356 HLTAFCELVGV
+356 HLTAFCDLVGV

-380 LKTATETYVKPL
+380 LKTATETYIKTL

-422 ALITNVKQHSFIGV
+422 ALITNFKQHSFIGV

-534 TSSLFEKP
+534 TCSLFEKP

-550 IKHFADKVEYQCDGF
+550 IQHFADKVEYQCDGF

-576 QINVLKASKQKF
+576 QINVLKASKF
-588 ELLVELFHD
+588 PLLVELFHD

-617 SIKPDK
+617 SIKPEKGREK
-623 SRDSKSKEHKK
+623 SSKEHKK

-664 NDFKMAFTFD
+664 NDFKLAFSFD

-723 KKLTCKNVL
+723 KRLTCRNVL
-732 EKLVQDQDKYQF
+732 EHLVQDQDKYQF

-757 YLEKLRADKLRAA
+757 YLEKLRAEKLRAA

-793 AITIQRFTRGY
+793 AVTIQRFTRGY

-816 QAATVIQKYQRMY
+816 QAATTIQKYQRMCV
-829 MEKKRYRQ
+829 EKKRYRQ
-837 KQAAALAMQTILRAY
+837 KQAAALVMQTILRAY
-852 MARQKYQA
+852 MARQKYRA
-860 LLREHKA
+860 LLRESKV
-867 VIIQRHV
+867 VIIQKRV

-887 VSIVV
+887 VSLVY
-892 LQCSIRRMRARRELK
+892 LQCCFRRMKARRELK

-934 RRIDEQTK
+934 RKLDEQNK
-942 ENRSVNEKLVGLEN
+942 ENRLVNERLVGLEN
-956 SYTAE
+956 TYTTE

-966 GELNRLRGVEEE
+966 GELSRLRGAEED
-978 AKKKTNQVTSLLE
+978 AKNKGHQVTSLLE
-991 ELERLRKELSATQQE
+991 ELEKLRKELSSTQKE

-1016 YRNEME
+1016 YRSEME
-1022 MMVSELKEQNGSLKK
+1022 KMVSELKDQNGSLKK

-1049 SQQMTEKMVR
+1049 SQQMTEKMAR
-1059 SIAQETQQLE
+1059 AILEETQQLKT
-1069 SDLNEERSRYQN
+1069 DLNEERSRYQN

-1120 ESEYTYNS
+1120 GSEYTYNS
-1128 EYAEL
+1128 ECTEL
-1133 EEGSRAAE
+1133 EDGSRATE
-1141 DVTRGMDTSLTLKLQ
+1141 DVTRGIDTSLTLKLQ

-1166 QSLRNELENKEEQF
+1166 QSLRNELENKEDQF

-1185 RDDAEFKKARGAE
+1185 RDDVEFKKARGAE

-1211 ENKKLKHNLAEM
+1211 ENKKLRHDLKEI
-1223 RQSLLGDAAA
+1223 RQSLVGNAAT
-1233 GAGAGAPGTP
+1233 GAGAPGSP
-1243 AYKVLLEQLNASCE
+1243 AYKVVLEQLNASCE
-1257 ELDVRKEEV
+1257 ELEVRKEEV

-1285 MTEPSVYAEDVSKLK
+1285 MTEPSVYVEDVSKLK
-1300 DADELK
+1300 DAGELK
-1306 QACIG
+1306 QAYVG

-1319 RFMRKP
+1319 RFTRKP

-1373 RTYDNEVESL
+1373 RGYDSEVESL
-1383 RSELQNVKEENNRQQ
+1383 RGELQNVKEENNRQQ

-1425 NENLELLAEDPTASR
+1425 NENL
-1440 EARVIILRRMV
+1440 

-1507 REKDFQGMLEYKKED
+1507 REKDFQGMLEYNKED

-1593 SFWLANTCR
+1593 SFWLSNTCR

-1607 KQYSGDEAFMKHNTQ
+1607 KQYSGDEAFMKHNSQ

-1630 NFDLAEYRQVLS
+1630 NFDLAEYRQVIS
-1642 DLSIQIYQQLIKCME
+1642 DLAIQIYQQLIKCME

-1771 KGLMTCG
+1771 KGLMTFG

-1793 QVKKKTDEDAEA
+1793 QVKKKTDEDADA
-1805 ICSMCLALTTAQI
+1805 ICSMCLGLTTAQI

-1882 PSSLNLAFLTRV
+1882 PSSLNLGFLTRV

>member
-1 MAASELYTKCA
+1 MAASELYTKRA

-24 SAELTKDYKN
+24 SAELNKDYKN

-49 EHTLDPKTKNL
+49 EHKLDPKTKNL

-87 HNLKVRFVDSKLI
+87 HNLKVRFMDSKLI

-106 VLVAINPYETLPIYG
+106 VLVAINPYETLGIYG
-121 TDIINAYSGQNMGD
+121 SDIINAYSGQNMGD

-183 VSGSASEANVEEK
+183 VSGSTSEANVEQK

-229 DTRFRIIGANM
+229 DTRYRIIGANM

-264 QLCASSHLPEFKN
+264 QLCASSHLPEFKM

-290 QGRSPVIAGVDDTKE
+290 QGRSPVIDGVDDTKE
-305 LSTTRNAFT
+305 LSSTRKAFT
-314 LLGINESYQMGL
+314 LLGINESNQMGL
-326 FQVLAAILHLGNVEI
+326 FQVLAAILHLGNVQI
-341 KDRDSDSSVIPPNNR
+341 KDRDSDSSIIPPNNG
-356 HLTAFCELVGV
+356 HLTAFCDLVGV

-380 LKTATETYVKPL
+380 LKTATETYIKTI

-422 ALITNVKQHSFIGV
+422 ALITNFKQHSFIGV

-534 TSSLFEKP
+534 TCSLFEKP

-550 IKHFADKVEYQCDGF
+550 IQHFADKVEYQCEGF

-576 QINVLKASKQKF
+576 QINVLKASKF
-588 ELLVELFHD
+588 PLLVELFHD

-617 SIKPDK
+617 SIKPEKGREK
-623 SRDSKSKEHKK
+623 SSKEHKK

-664 NDFKMAFTFD
+664 NDFKLAFSFD

-723 KKLTCKNVL
+723 RRLTCRNVL
-732 EKLVQDQDKYQF
+732 EHLVQDQDKYQF

-757 YLEKLRADKLRAA
+757 YLEKLRAEKLRAA

-793 AITIQRFTRGY
+793 AITIQRFTRGH
-804 QARCLAKFMRRT
+804 QARRLAKFMRRT
-816 QAATVIQKYQRMY
+816 QAATTIQKYQRMCV
-829 MEKKRYRQ
+829 EKKRYRQ
-837 KQAAALAMQTILRAY
+837 KQAAALVMQTILRAY
-852 MARQKYQA
+852 MARQKYRA
-860 LLREHKA
+860 LLRESKV
-867 VIIQRHV
+867 VIIQKRV

-887 VSIVV
+887 VSLVY
-892 LQCSIRRMRARRELK
+892 LQCCFRRMKARRELK

-934 RRIDEQTK
+934 RKLDEQNK
-942 ENRSVNEKLVGLEN
+942 ENRLVNERLAGLEN
-956 SYTAE
+956 TYTTE

-966 GELNRLRGVEEE
+966 GELSRLRGAEED
-978 AKKKTNQVTSLLE
+978 AKNKGHQVTSLLE
-991 ELERLRKELSATQQE
+991 ELEKLRKELSSTQKE
-1006 KKTIEDWAQT
+1006 KKTIEDWAQN
-1016 YRNEME
+1016 YRSEME
-1022 MMVSELKEQNGSLKK
+1022 KMVSELKDQNGSLKK

-1049 SQQMTEKMVR
+1049 SQQMTEKMAR
-1059 SIAQETQQLE
+1059 AILEETQQLKT
-1069 SDLNEERSRYQN
+1069 DLNEERSRYQN

-1101 SSNVSKPGHRRTD
+1101 SSNVPKAGHRRRD

-1120 ESEYTYNS
+1120 GSEYTYNS

-1133 EEGSRAAE
+1133 EDGSRAGE

-1166 QSLRNELENKEEQF
+1166 QSLRNELENKEDQF

-1185 RDDAEFKKARGAE
+1185 RDDVEFKKARGAE

-1211 ENKKLKHNLAEM
+1211 ENKKLRHDLKEI
-1223 RQSLLGDAAA
+1223 RQSLVGNAAT
-1233 GAGAGAPGTP
+1233 GAGAPGSP
-1243 AYKVLLEQLNASCE
+1243 AYKVVLDQLNASCE
-1257 ELDVRKEEV
+1257 ELEVRKEEV

-1275 QKEAMHHKET
+1275 QKEAMHHKDEKET
-1285 MTEPSVYAEDVSKLK
+1285 MTEPSVYVEDVSKLK
-1300 DADELK
+1300 DAGELK
-1306 QACIG
+1306 QAYVG

-1319 RFMRKP
+1319 RFTRKP

-1373 RTYDNEVESL
+1373 RGYDSEVESL
-1383 RSELQNVKEENNRQQ
+1383 RGELQNVKEENNRQQ

-1507 REKDFQGMLEYKKED
+1507 REKDFQGMLEYNKED

-1593 SFWLANTCR
+1593 SFWLSNTCR

-1607 KQYSGDEAFMKHNTQ
+1607 KQYSGDEAFMKHNSP

-1630 NFDLAEYRQVLS
+1630 NFDLAEYRQVIS
-1642 DLSIQIYQQLIKCME
+1642 DLAIQIYQQLIKCME

-1771 KGLMTCG
+1771 KGLMTFG

-1793 QVKKKTDEDAEA
+1793 QVKKKTDEDADA
-1805 ICSMCLALTTAQI
+1805 ICSMCLGLTTAQI

>member
-1 MAASELYTKCA
+1 MNRELEYMFVQCA

-34 GDASLQLMLEDGTNI
+34 GDASLHLMLEDGTNI
-49 EHTLDPKTKNL
+49 DHKLDPKTKNL

-87 HNLKVRFVDSKLI
+87 HNLKVRFIDSKLI

-183 VSGSASEANVEEK
+183 VSGSASEANVEDK

-229 DTRFRIIGANM
+229 DTRYRIIGANM

-264 QLCASSHLPEFKN
+264 QLCASAHLPEFKN
-277 LKLSSANDFLYTR
+277 LRLSSANDFLYTR
-290 QGRSPVIAGVDDTKE
+290 QGRSPVIDGVDDTKE
-305 LSTTRNAFT
+305 LCTTRNAFT

-341 KDRDSDSSVIPPNNR
+341 KDRDSDSSLIPPNNR

-367 TYQDMSQWLCHRK
+367 TYQDMAQWLCHRK

-534 TSSLFEKP
+534 TCSLFEKP

-550 IKHFADKVEYQCDGF
+550 IQHFADKVEYQCDGF

-576 QINVLKASKQKF
+576 QINVMKASKF
-588 ELLVELFHD
+588 DLLVELFQD
-597 GEKAISPT
+597 EEKATSPT

-623 SRDSKSKEHKK
+623 GRDTKSKEHKK

-664 NDFKMAFTFD
+664 NDFKLAFSFD

-723 KKLTCKNVL
+723 KKLTCRNVL

-779 CWLARKKYLRKRSA
+779 CWLARKKYLRKRCA

-816 QAATVIQKYQRMY
+816 QAATIIQKYQRMY
-829 MEKKRYRQ
+829 VEKRRYRQ

-860 LLREHKA
+860 LLREAKA
-867 VIIQRHV
+867 VIIQKRI

-887 VSIVV
+887 HSIVY
-892 LQCSIRRMRARRELK
+892 LQCCIRRMRAKRELK

-934 RRIDEQTK
+934 RKIDEQSK
-942 ENRSVNEKLVGLEN
+942 ENRTINDRLVGLES

-966 GELNRLRGVEEE
+966 GELGRLRGVEED
-978 AKKKTNQVTSLLE
+978 AKNKANQVSSLLE
-991 ELERLRKELSATQQE
+991 ELERLKKELSATQQE
-1006 KKTIEDWAQT
+1006 KKTIEDWAQK
-1016 YRNEME
+1016 YRDEME
-1022 MMVSELKEQNGSLKK
+1022 KMVSELKDQNGLLKK

-1044 LIQEQ
+1044 SIQEQ
-1049 SQQMTEKMVR
+1049 SQQMTEKMTR
-1059 SIAQETQQLE
+1059 AIAQETQQLE
-1069 SDLNEERSRYQN
+1069 TDLNEERSRYQN

-1096 KEEMV
+1096 KEEMAL
-1101 SSNVSKPGHRRTD
+1101 SSNVSKPGHKRTD

-1133 EEGSRAAE
+1133 EDGSRARE
-1141 DVTRGMDTSLTLKLQ
+1141 DVTRGIDTSLTLKLQ

-1185 RDDAEFKKARGAE
+1185 RDDEEFKKARGAE

-1211 ENKKLKHNLAEM
+1211 ENKKLKHDLAEM
-1223 RQSLLGDAAA
+1223 RQSLLGNAAT
-1233 GAGAGAPGTP
+1233 GAGAPGSP
-1243 AYKVLLEQLNASCE
+1243 AYKVLLDQLNASCE
-1257 ELDVRKEEV
+1257 ELEVRKEEV

-1285 MTEPSVYAEDVSKLK
+1285 MTEPSVYAADVSKLK
-1300 DADELK
+1300 DAEVK
-1306 QACIG
+1306 QAYVG
-1311 LKDTNRSP
+1311 LKDTN
-1319 RFMRKP
+1319 
-1325 LEVSDLLS
+1325 
-1333 RLRSAAPDFHKLNED
+1333 RSAAPDFHKLNED

-1361 IRLLEHQLQTQR
+1361 IRLLEQQLQTQR
-1373 RTYDNEVESL
+1373 RTYDNEVEAL
-1383 RSELQNVKEENNRQQ
+1383 RGELQNVKEENNRQQ

-1425 NENLELLAEDPTASR
+1425 NENL
-1440 EARVIILRRMV
+1440 

-1607 KQYSGDEAFMKHNTQ
+1607 KQYSGDEQFMKHNTS

-1630 NFDLAEYRQVLS
+1630 NFDLAEYRQVIS
-1642 DLSIQIYQQLIKCME
+1642 DLAIQIYQQLIKCME

-1831 EERVSVSF
+1831 EERVSVAF

-1859 TKMIYPVTFPFS
+1859 TKMIYPVTFPFN

-1882 PSSLNLAFLTRV
+1882 PGSLNLAFLTRV

>member
-1 MAASELYTKCA
+1 MIQLYHVSQERWLTAASELDSTVSGNNTGLKSFKSA
-12 RVWIPDAEEVWK
+12 RVWIPDVEEVWK

-34 GDASLQLMLEDGTNI
+34 GDASLQLMLEDGSNL
-49 EHTLDPKTKNL
+49 EHKLDPKTKNL

-87 HNLKVRFVDSKLI
+87 HNLKVRFIDSKLI

-229 DTRFRIIGANM
+229 DNRYRIIGANM

-264 QLCASSHLPEFKN
+264 QLCASSHLPEFKK
-277 LKLSSANDFLYTR
+277 LKLSNANNFVYTW
-290 QGRSPVIAGVDDTKE
+290 QGRSPVIEGVDDTKE
-305 LSTTRNAFT
+305 LCTTRHAFS

-326 FQVLAAILHLGNVEI
+326 FEVLAAILHLGNVEI
-341 KDRDSDSSVIPPNNR
+341 KDKDSDSSIIPSNNN

-367 TYQDMSQWLCHRK
+367 TYEDMTQWLCHRK
-380 LKTATETYVKPL
+380 LKTATETYVKTL
-392 PRLQATNARDALSKH
+392 PRLQATNARDALAKH

-422 ALITNVKQHSFIGV
+422 ALITNIKQHSFIGV

-502 KMGIL
+502 KMGVL
-507 DLLDEECKMPKGSDD
+507 DLLDEECRMPKGSDD

-534 TSSLFEKP
+534 TCSLFEKP

-550 IKHFADKVEYQCDGF
+550 IQHFADKVEYQCEGF
-565 LEKNKDTVNEE
+565 LAKNKDTVNEE
-576 QINVLKASKQKF
+576 QIKVLKASKF
-588 ELLVELFHD
+588 DLLVELFKD
-597 GEKAISPT
+597 EEKATSPMAPPA
-605 GQVPGT
+605 GA

-623 SRDSKSKEHKK
+623 SRDTSSKEHKK
-634 TVGCQFRNSLQMLME
+634 TVGCQFRNSLQMLMD

-664 NDFKMAFTFD
+664 NDFKQAFSFD

-723 KKLTCKNVL
+723 KKLTCRNVL

-779 CWLARKKYLRKRSA
+779 CWLARKNYLRMRNA

-816 QAATVIQKYQRMY
+816 QAATLIQKYQRMY
-829 MEKKRYRQ
+829 VARKRYRQ
-837 KQAAALAMQTILRAY
+837 KQAAALAIQTILRAY

-860 LLREHKA
+860 LLRESKV
-867 VIIQRHV
+867 VIIQKHA
-874 RGWLAR
+874 RGLLAR
-880 CWYKRCL
+880 RWYKRCL
-887 VSIVV
+887 HSIVY
-892 LQCSIRRMRARRELK
+892 LQCCIRRMRARRELK

-942 ENRSVNEKLVGLEN
+942 ENRTVNEKLVSLES
-956 SYTAE
+956 SYTTE
-961 SERMR
+961 SERLR
-966 GELNRLRGVEEE
+966 GELGRLRGVEDD
-978 AKKKTNQVTSLLE
+978 AKNKGNQLTSLLE
-991 ELERLRKELSATQQE
+991 ELEKLKKELSTTQQE

-1016 YRNEME
+1016 YRTEME
-1022 MMVSELKEQNGSLKK
+1022 KMVSELKHQNVSLKK

-1049 SQQMTEKMVR
+1049 SQQMTEKMAR
-1059 SIAQETQQLE
+1059 TIAAETQQLE
-1069 SDLNEERSRYQN
+1069 KDLNEERSRYQN
-1081 LLTEHLRLEEKYDDL
+1081 LLTEHRRLEEKHDDL
-1096 KEEMV
+1096 KEHI
-1101 SSNVSKPGHRRTD
+1101 SKPGHRRTD

-1128 EYAEL
+1128 EFAES

-1141 DVTRGMDTSLTLKLQ
+1141 DLTRGMDTSLTLKLQ

-1185 RDDAEFKKARGAE
+1185 RDETEFKKARGAE

-1223 RQSLLGDAAA
+1223 RKSLLCDAAA
-1233 GAGAGAPGTP
+1233 SAGAPGSP
-1243 AYKVLLEQLNASCE
+1243 AYKVLLDQLNSSCE
-1257 ELDVRKEEV
+1257 ELEVRKEEV

-1275 QKEAMHHKET
+1275 QKEAVQHKET
-1285 MTEPSVYAEDVSKLK
+1285 MTEVAVHVEDVSKLK

-1306 QACIG
+1306 QAYIG
-1311 LKDTNRSP
+1311 LKDTNRST
-1319 RFMRKP
+1319 
-1325 LEVSDLLS
+1325 
-1333 RLRSAAPDFHKLNED
+1333 APDVQKLNED
-1348 GELWLVNQGLKET
+1348 GELLLVNQGLQET

-1373 RTYDNEVESL
+1373 RSYDSEVESM
-1383 RSELQNVKEENNRQQ
+1383 RGELQNVKEENNRQQ

-1425 NENLELLAEDPTASR
+1425 NENLELVADDPTASR
-1440 EARVIILRRMV
+1440 EARVLILRRMV

-1461 RTIRKLK
+1461 RNIRKLK

-1485 TEGQTSPG
+1485 AEGQTSPG

-1522 ELKLVKNLILELKP
+1522 ELKLVKNLIIELKP

-1607 KQYSGDEAFMKHNTQ
+1607 KQYSGEEPFMTHNTS

-1630 NFDLAEYRQVLS
+1630 NFDLTEYRQVIS
-1642 DLSIQIYQQLIKCME
+1642 DLAIQIYQQLIKCME

-1666 GMLEHETIQGVSGV
+1666 AMLEHETIQGVSGV

-1706 LSAFHSTMCQHGTD
+1706 LNAFHSTMCQHGTD

-1771 KGLMTCG
+1771 KGLMVCG

-1805 ICSMCLALTTAQI
+1805 ICSMCSALTTAQI

-1831 EERVSVSF
+1831 EERVSVAF

-1844 TRLRDRCESPQLLMD
+1844 TRLRDRCVSPQLLMD
-1859 TKMIYPVTFPFS
+1859 TKMIYPITFPFS

-1882 PSSLNLAFLTRV
+1882 PGSLNLGFLTRV

>member
-1 MAASELYTKCA
+1 MAASELYTKSA

-34 GDASLQLMLEDGTNI
+34 GDATLQLMLEDGTTVD
-49 EHTLDPKTKNL
+49 HKLDPKTKNL

-87 HNLKVRFVDSKLI
+87 HNLKVRFIDSKLI

-121 TDIINAYSGQNMGD
+121 SEIINAYSGQNMGD

-229 DTRFRIIGANM
+229 DNRYRIIGANM

-264 QLCASSHLPEFKN
+264 QLCASANQPEFKN
-277 LKLSSANDFLYTR
+277 LRLSSANDFLYTR
-290 QGRSPVIAGVDDTKE
+290 QGRSPVIEGIDDAKE
-305 LSTTRNAFT
+305 LRTTRHAFT
-314 LLGINESYQMGL
+314 LLGINESYQIGL

-341 KDRDSDSSVIPPNNR
+341 KDRDSDSSLIAPNNR

-380 LKTATETYVKPL
+380 LKTATETYIKPL

-534 TSSLFEKP
+534 TCSLFEKP

-550 IKHFADKVEYQCDGF
+550 IQHFADKVEYQCEGF
-565 LEKNKDTVNEE
+565 LAKNKDTVNEE
-576 QINVLKASKQKF
+576 QINVLKASKF
-588 ELLVELFHD
+588 NLLVELFQD
-597 GEKAISPT
+597 EEKATTPT
-605 GQVPGT
+605 GQVAGT

-623 SRDSKSKEHKK
+623 GRDTSSKEHKK
-634 TVGCQFRNSLQMLME
+634 TVGCQFRNSLHMLME

-664 NDFKMAFTFD
+664 NDFKLAFSFD

-757 YLEKLRADKLRAA
+757 YLEKLRADKLRVA

-779 CWLARKKYLRKRSA
+779 SWLARKKYLRQRSA

-816 QAATVIQKYQRMY
+816 QAATIIQKYQRMY
-829 MEKKRYRQ
+829 VERKRYRQ
-837 KQAAALAMQTILRAY
+837 KQAAALAVQTILRAY

-867 VIIQRHV
+867 IIIQKHV

-887 VSIVV
+887 EAIVY
-892 LQCSIRRMRARRELK
+892 LQCCMRRMRAKRELK

-934 RRIDEQTK
+934 RKIDEQHK
-942 ENRSVNEKLVGLEN
+942 DNRLVSERLVSLES
-956 SYTAE
+956 SYAAE

-966 GELNRLRGVEEE
+966 SELSRLRGAEED
-978 AKKKTNQVTSLLE
+978 AKNKTNQVSSLLE
-991 ELERLRKELSATQQE
+991 ELERLKKELSVTQQE
-1006 KKTIEDWAQT
+1006 KKTIEDWAQK
-1016 YRNEME
+1016 YRDEME
-1022 MMVSELKEQNGSLKK
+1022 TMVSELKDQNGLLKK

-1044 LIQEQ
+1044 MIQEQ
-1049 SQQMTEKMVR
+1049 SRQMTEKMVHA
-1059 SIAQETQQLE
+1059 IAQETQQLKT
-1069 SDLNEERSRYQN
+1069 DLNEERSRYQN

-1096 KEEMV
+1096 KEELAH

-1128 EYAEL
+1128 EYADT
-1133 EEGSRAAE
+1133 EEGSRARE

-1156 KRLTELEQEK
+1156 KRVTELEQEK

-1185 RDDAEFKKARGAE
+1185 RDDAQFRKARGAE

-1211 ENKKLKHNLAEM
+1211 ENKKLRHDLADM
-1223 RQSLLGDAAA
+1223 RQSLLGDAAT
-1233 GAGAGAPGTP
+1233 GAGAPGSP
-1243 AYKVLLEQLNASCE
+1243 AYKVLLDQLNASCE
-1257 ELDVRKEEV
+1257 ELEVRKEEV

-1275 QKEAMHHKET
+1275 QKEAVHHKET
-1285 MTEPSVYAEDVSKLK
+1285 MTEPSVFAQDVNKLK
-1300 DADELK
+1300 DADELR
-1306 QACIG
+1306 QAYVG
-1311 LKDTNRSP
+1311 LKDTNR
-1319 RFMRKP
+1319 
-1325 LEVSDLLS
+1325 
-1333 RLRSAAPDFHKLNED
+1333 
-1348 GELWLVNQGLKET
+1348 
-1361 IRLLEHQLQTQR
+1361 LLEQQLQTQR
-1373 RTYDNEVESL
+1373 RTYDSEVESL
-1383 RSELQNVKEENNRQQ
+1383 RGELQNVKEENNRQQ

-1425 NENLELLAEDPTASR
+1425 NENL
-1440 EARVIILRRMV
+1440 

-1493 QMVDEPIHPVNIPR
+1493 QMVEEPIHPVNIPR

-1607 KQYSGDEAFMKHNTQ
+1607 KQYSGDEGFMKSNTS

-1630 NFDLAEYRQVLS
+1630 NFDLAEYRQVIS
-1642 DLSIQIYQQLIKCME
+1642 DLAIQIYQQLVKCME

-1725 QVVKQQFYIIGAV
+1725 QVVKQLFYIIGAV

-1771 KGLMTCG
+1771 KGLMNCG

-1793 QVKKKTDEDAEA
+1793 QVKKKTDEDADA
-1805 ICSMCLALTTAQI
+1805 ICSMCHALTTAQI

-1831 EERVSVSF
+1831 EERVSVAF

-1859 TKMIYPVTFPFS
+1859 TKMIYPVTFPFN

-1882 PSSLNLAFLTRV
+1882 PTSLNLSFLTRV

>member
-1 MAASELYTKCA
+1 MNRELEYMFVQSA

-34 GDASLQLMLEDGTNI
+34 DDASLQLMLEDGTTI
-49 EHTLDPKTKNL
+49 DHKLDPKTKNL

-87 HNLKVRFVDSKLI
+87 HNLKVRFIDSKLI

-229 DTRFRIIGANM
+229 DNRYRIIGANM

-264 QLCASSHLPEFKN
+264 QLCASANQPEFKN
-277 LKLSSANDFLYTR
+277 LRLSTANDFLYTR
-290 QGRSPVIAGVDDTKE
+290 QGRSPVIEGVDDAKE
-305 LSTTRNAFT
+305 LCTTRHAFT
-314 LLGINESYQMGL
+314 LLGINESYQIGL

-341 KDRDSDSSVIPPNNR
+341 KDRDSDSSLIAPNNR

-380 LKTATETYVKPL
+380 LKTATETYIKPL

-422 ALITNVKQHSFIGV
+422 ALVTNVKQHSFIGV

-534 TSSLFEKP
+534 TCSLFEKP

-550 IKHFADKVEYQCDGF
+550 IQHFADKVEYQCEGF

-576 QINVLKASKQKF
+576 QIHVLKASKF
-588 ELLVELFHD
+588 DLLVELFQD
-597 GEKAISPT
+597 EEKATTPT

-623 SRDSKSKEHKK
+623 GRDTSSKEHKK

-664 NDFKMAFTFD
+664 NDFKLAFSFD

-723 KKLTCKNVL
+723 KKLTCRNVL

-779 CWLARKKYLRKRSA
+779 CWLARKKYLRQRSA
-793 AITIQRFTRGY
+793 VITIQRFTRGY
-804 QARCLAKFMRRT
+804 QARCLVKFMRRT
-816 QAATVIQKYQRMY
+816 QAATVIQKYQRMCV
-829 MEKKRYRQ
+829 ERKRYRQ

-867 VIIQRHV
+867 VIIQKHV

-887 VSIVV
+887 EAIVY
-892 LQCSIRRMRARRELK
+892 LQCCIRRMRAKRELK

-934 RRIDEQTK
+934 RKIDEQNK
-942 ENRSVNEKLVGLEN
+942 DNRVISEKLVSLES
-956 SYTAE
+956 SYASE

-966 GELNRLRGVEEE
+966 GELGRLRGVEED
-978 AKKKTNQVTSLLE
+978 AKNKANQVSSLLE
-991 ELERLRKELSATQQE
+991 ELEKLRKELSVTQQE
-1006 KKTIEDWAQT
+1006 KKTIEDWAQK
-1016 YRNEME
+1016 YRDEME
-1022 MMVSELKEQNGSLKK
+1022 KMVSELKDQNGLLKK

-1044 LIQEQ
+1044 MIQEQ
-1049 SQQMTEKMVR
+1049 SQQMTEKMTR
-1059 SIAQETQQLE
+1059 AIAQETQQLE
-1069 SDLNEERSRYQN
+1069 TDLNEERSRYQN

-1096 KEEMV
+1096 KEELAH
-1101 SSNVSKPGHRRTD
+1101 STNVSKPGHRRTD

-1133 EEGSRAAE
+1133 EDGSRVGE

-1156 KRLTELEQEK
+1156 KRVTELEQEK
-1166 QSLRNELENKEEQF
+1166 QSLRNELENREEQF

-1185 RDDAEFKKARGAE
+1185 RDDAQFRKARGAE

-1211 ENKKLKHNLAEM
+1211 ENKKLRHDLAEM
-1223 RQSLLGDAAA
+1223 RQSLLGGAAA
-1233 GAGAGAPGTP
+1233 GTGAPGSP
-1243 AYKVLLEQLNASCE
+1243 AYKVLLDQLNASCE
-1257 ELDVRKEEV
+1257 ELEVRKEEV

-1275 QKEAMHHKET
+1275 QKEAMHHKDEKET
-1285 MTEPSVYAEDVSKLK
+1285 MTEPSVFAKDVNKLK

-1306 QACIG
+1306 QAYVG
-1311 LKDTNRSP
+1311 LKDTNR
-1319 RFMRKP
+1319 
-1325 LEVSDLLS
+1325 
-1333 RLRSAAPDFHKLNED
+1333 
-1348 GELWLVNQGLKET
+1348 
-1361 IRLLEHQLQTQR
+1361 LLEQQLQAQR
-1373 RTYDNEVESL
+1373 RTYDSEVESL
-1383 RSELQNVKEENNRQQ
+1383 RGELQNVKEENNRQQ

-1425 NENLELLAEDPTASR
+1425 NENLELMADDPTASR

-1485 TEGQTSPG
+1485 AEGQTSPG
-1493 QMVDEPIHPVNIPR
+1493 QMVEEPIHPVNIPR

-1522 ELKLVKNLILELKP
+1522 EMKLVKNLILELKP

-1550 ILFMCLRHADYVND
+1550 ILFMCLRHADYLND

-1607 KQYSGDEAFMKHNTQ
+1607 KQYSGDEAFMKHNTS

-1630 NFDLAEYRQVLS
+1630 NFDLAEYRQVIS
-1642 DLSIQIYQQLIKCME
+1642 DLAIQIYQQLVKCME

-1725 QVVKQQFYIIGAV
+1725 QVVKQLFYIIGAV

-1771 KGLMTCG
+1771 KGLMNCG

-1793 QVKKKTDEDAEA
+1793 QVKKKTEEDAEA
-1805 ICSMCLALTTAQI
+1805 ICSMCHALTTAQI

-1831 EERVSVSF
+1831 EERVSVAF

-1844 TRLRDRCESPQLLMD
+1844 TRLRDRSESPQLLMD

-1882 PSSLNLAFLTRV
+1882 PTSLNLSFLTRV

>member
-1 MAASELYTKCA
+1 YA
-12 RVWIPDAEEVWK
+12 RVWIPDVEEVWK
-24 SAELTKDYKN
+24 SAELTKDYRH
-34 GDASLQLMLEDGTNI
+34 GDGVLQLQLEDGK
-49 EHTLDPKTKNL
+49 ELEYKLDPKTNNL
-60 PYLRN
+60 PHLRN

-87 HNLKVRFVDSKLI
+87 HNLKVRFMDSKLI

-205 AIGNAKTTRN
+205 SIGNAKTTRN

-229 DTRFRIIGANM
+229 DKKYHIIGANM

-264 QLCASSHLPEFKN
+264 QLCASGHLPEFKA
-277 LKLSSANDFLYTR
+277 LKLGKADDFHYTK
-290 QGRSPVIAGVDDTKE
+290 QGRNPVIDGIDDAKE
-305 LSTTRNAFT
+305 MSTTRNAFT
-314 LLGINESYQMGL
+314 LLGVNESYQLGL
-326 FQVLAAILHLGNVEI
+326 FQILASILHLGNVEV
-341 KDRDSDSSVIPPNNR
+341 KDRDSDSSIIPPNNG
-356 HLTAFCELVGV
+356 HLSVFCELMGV
-367 TYQDMSQWLCHRK
+367 TYQDMSHWLCHKK
-380 LKTATETYVKPL
+380 LKTATETYIKPI
-392 PRLQATNARDALSKH
+392 PKLQAINARDALAKH
-407 IYAKLFNWIVEHVNK
+407 IYAKLFNWIVDHVNK
-422 ALITNVKQHSFIGV
+422 ALHSSVKQHSFIGV

-466 NMHVFKLEQEEYMKE
+466 NMHVFKLEQEEYMRE

-534 TSSLFEKP
+534 TCALFEKP
-542 RMSNRAFI
+542 RMSNKAFI
-550 IKHFADKVEYQCDGF
+550 IQHFADKVEYQCDGF

-576 QINVLKASKQKF
+576 QIHVLKASKF
-588 ELLVELFHD
+588 DLLVELFQD
-597 GEKAISPT
+597 EEKARSPT
-605 GQVPGT
+605 GAVPAT

-617 SIKPDK
+617 SVKPDK
-623 SRDSKSKEHKK
+623 NKGGQASKEHKK
-634 TVGCQFRNSLQMLME
+634 TVGLQFRNSLQLLME

-664 NDFKMAFTFD
+664 NDYKYGFTFD

-717 KDVLPD
+717 KDVLTD
-723 KKLTCKNVL
+723 RKMTCKNVL

-779 CWLARKKYLRKRSA
+779 CWLARKKYLRMKHA
-793 AITIQRFTRGY
+793 ATTIQRYVRGY
-804 QARCLAKFMRRT
+804 QARCLAKFLRRT
-816 QAATVIQKYQRMY
+816 RAAIVIQKYQRMY
-829 MEKKRYRQ
+829 VQRTCYKR
-837 KQAAALAMQTILRAY
+837 KQAAALVMQCILRAY
-852 MARQKYQA
+852 MARQLYKA
-860 LLREHKA
+860 LLREHKTI
-867 VIIQRHV
+867 IIQKMV

-880 CWYKRCL
+880 QWYKRTL
-887 VSIVV
+887 KAIVY
-892 LQCSIRRMRARRELK
+892 LQCCIRRMRAKRELK

-922 NKGMENKIMQLQ
+922 NIGMENKIMQLQ
-934 RRIDEQTK
+934 RRIDDQNK
-942 ENRSVNEKLVGLEN
+942 DNRALSERLNSLEN
-956 SYTAE
+956 SHAAE
-961 SERMR
+961 SERLR
-966 GELNRLRGVEEE
+966 VELTRLRGAEED
-978 AKKKTNQVTSLLE
+978 AKNNANKVTSLLE
-991 ELERLRKELSATQQE
+991 ELERLRKDLQNTQKE
-1006 KKTIEDWAQT
+1006 KKAIEDWAKT
-1016 YRNEME
+1016 YQEEME
-1022 MMVSELKEQNGSLKK
+1022 KVLLVQICSCVLLWVMCLHWCRLH
-1037 EKDDLNR
+1037 KD
-1044 LIQEQ
+1044 
-1049 SQQMTEKMVR
+1049 
-1059 SIAQETQQLE
+1059 
-1069 SDLNEERSRYQN
+1069 
-1081 LLTEHLRLEEKYDDL
+1081 
-1096 KEEMV
+1096 
-1101 SSNVSKPGHRRTD
+1101 VSKAILD
-1114 STHSSN
+1114 
-1120 ESEYTYNS
+1120 
-1128 EYAEL
+1128 
-1133 EEGSRAAE
+1133 
-1141 DVTRGMDTSLTLKLQ
+1141 MSLFLKLQ
-1156 KRLTELEQEK
+1156 KRVSELEQEK
-1166 QSLRNELENKEEQF
+1166 QSLQNELDRREEQF

-1185 RDDAEFKKARGAE
+1185 R
-1198 LEYESLKRQELES
+1198 RQELES
-1211 ENKKLKHNLAEM
+1211 ENKKLKHDLNEM
-1223 RQSLLGDAAA
+1223 RQSLRGSAEA
-1233 GAGAGAPGTP
+1233 GSAAPGSP
-1243 AYKVLLEQLNASCE
+1243 AYTVLLDQLNASNE
-1257 ELDVRKEEV
+1257 ELEVRKEEV

-1275 QKEAMHHKET
+1275 QREAMQHKVRNKT
-1285 MTEPSVYAEDVSKLK
+1285 SHSYIKY
-1300 DADELK
+1300 
-1306 QACIG
+1306 I
-1311 LKDTNRSP
+1311 
-1319 RFMRKP
+1319 
-1325 LEVSDLLS
+1325 
-1333 RLRSAAPDFHKLNED
+1333 PDLNED
-1348 GELWLVNQGLKET
+1348 GELWLVYEGLKET
-1361 IRLLEHQLQTQR
+1361 NRLLESQLQAQR
-1373 RTYDNEVESL
+1373 RSHENEVEVL
-1383 RSELQNVKEENNRQQ
+1383 RGELQSVKEENNRQQ

-1425 NENLELLAEDPTASR
+1425 NENL
-1440 EARVIILRRMV
+1440 

-1461 RTIRKLK
+1461 KTVRKLK
-1468 KQLKVYSKRIG
+1468 KQLKVFAKKINDL
-1479 EMGAGQ
+1479 
-1485 TEGQTSPG
+1485 EGQTT
-1493 QMVDEPIHPVNIPR
+1493 DEPVHPVNIPR

-1550 ILFMCLRHADYVND
+1550 VLFMCLRHADYIND
-1564 DQKVRTLLTSTI
+1564 DQKVRSLLTSII

-1593 SFWLANTCR
+1593 SFWLSNTCR

-1607 KQYSGDEAFMKHNTQ
+1607 KQYSGDEQFMKHNTSK
-1622 RQNEHCLS
+1622 QNDHCLS

-1642 DLSIQIYQQLIKCME
+1642 DLAIQIYQQLIKCME

-1699 LDSILRQ
+1699 LDSIIRQ
-1706 LSAFHSTMCQHGTD
+1706 LNSFHSIMCQHGTD

-1771 KGLMTCG
+1771 KNLMTCG

-1805 ICSMCLALTTAQI
+1805 ICSMCNSLSTAQI
-1818 VKVLNLYTPVNEF
+1818 VKVLNLYTPVNAF
-1831 EERVSVSF
+1831 EERVSVLF

-1844 TRLRDRCESPQLLMD
+1844 ESPQLLMD
-1859 TKMIYPVTFPFS
+1859 TKVIYPVTFPFN

-1882 PSSLNLAFLTRV
+1882 PSSLNVGFLTRV

>member
-1 MAASELYTKCA
+1 MNRELQYMFVQCA
-12 RVWIPDAEEVWK
+12 RVWIPDTEEVWK

-34 GDASLQLMLEDGTNI
+34 GDPSLHLMLEDGKTI
-49 EHTLDPKTKNL
+49 EHKLDPKTKNL

-87 HNLKVRFVDSKLI
+87 HNLKVRFIDSKLI

-229 DTRFRIIGANM
+229 DARYRIIGANM

-254 DEERNYHIFY
+254 DDERNYHIFY
-264 QLCASSHLPEFKN
+264 QLCASANLPEFKA

-290 QGRSPVIAGVDDTKE
+290 QGRSPVIAGVDDAKE
-305 LSTTRNAFT
+305 LCTTRNAFT

-341 KDRDSDSSVIPPNNR
+341 KDRDSDSSLIPPNNR
-356 HLTAFCELVGV
+356 HLTAFCDLVGV
-367 TYQDMSQWLCHRK
+367 TYQDMAQWLCHRK
-380 LKTATETYVKPL
+380 LKTATETYVKTL

-422 ALITNVKQHSFIGV
+422 ALVTNVKQHSFIGV

-534 TSSLFEKP
+534 TCSLFEKP

-550 IKHFADKVEYQCDGF
+550 IQHFADKVEYQCEGF

-576 QINVLKASKQKF
+576 QINVLKASKF
-588 ELLVELFHD
+588 DLLVELFQD
-597 GEKAISPT
+597 EEKATSPT
-605 GQVPGT
+605 GHVPGT

-617 SIKPDK
+617 SVKPDK
-623 SRDSKSKEHKK
+623 GRDASSKEHKK
-634 TVGCQFRNSLQMLME
+634 TVGCQFRNSLQMLMD

-664 NDFKMAFTFD
+664 NDFKLAFSFD

-816 QAATVIQKYQRMY
+816 QAATIIQKYQRMY
-829 MEKKRYRQ
+829 VERKRYRQ

-867 VIIQRHV
+867 VIIQKHI

-887 VSIVV
+887 LSIVY
-892 LQCSIRRMRARRELK
+892 LQCCIRRMKARRELK

-934 RRIDEQTK
+934 RKIDEQSK
-942 ENRSVNEKLVGLEN
+942 DNRSLNERLVGLES
-956 SYTAE
+956 SYTVE

-966 GELNRLRGVEEE
+966 GELNRLRGAEED
-978 AKKKTNQVTSLLE
+978 AKNKANQLSSLLE
-991 ELERLRKELSATQQE
+991 ELERLKKELSSTQKE
-1006 KKTIEDWAQT
+1006 KKTIEEWAQT
-1016 YRNEME
+1016 YRDEME
-1022 MMVSELKEQNGSLKK
+1022 KMVSELKNQNVSLKK
-1037 EKDDLNR
+1037 DKDDLNK

-1049 SQQMTEKMVR
+1049 SQQMTEKMAR
-1059 SIAQETQQLE
+1059 AIAEETQQLE
-1069 SDLNEERSRYQN
+1069 TDLNEERSRYQN
-1081 LLTEHLRLEEKYDDL
+1081 LLSEHLRLEEKYDDL
-1096 KEEMV
+1096 KEEMT
-1101 SSNVSKPGHRRTD
+1101 SLNVSKPGHRRTD

-1133 EEGSRAAE
+1133 EEGSRTTE
-1141 DVTRGMDTSLTLKLQ
+1141 DVTRGIDTSLTLKLQ

-1211 ENKKLKHNLAEM
+1211 ENKKLRHDLAEM
-1223 RQSLLGDAAA
+1223 RQSLLGDAAT
-1233 GAGAGAPGTP
+1233 GAGAPGSP
-1243 AYKVLLEQLNASCE
+1243 AYKVLLDQLNASCE
-1257 ELDVRKEEV
+1257 ELEVRKEEV

-1275 QKEAMHHKET
+1275 QKEAMHHKDEKET
-1285 MTEPSVYAEDVSKLK
+1285 MTEPSVYAADVSKLK

-1306 QACIG
+1306 QAYVG
-1311 LKDTNRSP
+1311 LKDTNR
-1319 RFMRKP
+1319 
-1325 LEVSDLLS
+1325 
-1333 RLRSAAPDFHKLNED
+1333 
-1348 GELWLVNQGLKET
+1348 
-1361 IRLLEHQLQTQR
+1361 LLEQQLQTQR
-1373 RTYDNEVESL
+1373 RTYDSEVESL
-1383 RSELQNVKEENNRQQ
+1383 RGELQNVKEENNRQQ

-1425 NENLELLAEDPTASR
+1425 NENLELMANDPTASR
-1440 EARVIILRRMV
+1440 ETRVIILRRMV

-1461 RTIRKLK
+1461 KTIRKLK

-1564 DQKVRTLLTSTI
+1564 DQKVRTLLTSVI

-1607 KQYSGDEAFMKHNTQ
+1607 KQYSGDEAFMKHNSS

-1630 NFDLAEYRQVLS
+1630 NFDLAEYRQVIS
-1642 DLSIQIYQQLIKCME
+1642 DLAIQIYQQLIKCME

-1706 LSAFHSTMCQHGTD
+1706 LNAFHSTMCQHGTD

-1831 EERVSVSF
+1831 EERVSVAF

-1859 TKMIYPVTFPFS
+1859 TKMIYPVTFPFN

-1882 PSSLNLAFLTRV
+1882 PGSLNLGFLTRV

>member
-1 MAASELYTKCA
+1 MCSQIESNSISRA

-24 SAELTKDYKN
+24 SAELNKDYKN
-34 GDASLQLMLEDGTNI
+34 GDASLVLMLEDGTNI
-49 EHTLDPKTKNL
+49 EHKLDPKTKNL

-183 VSGSASEANVEEK
+183 VSGSASEANVEQK

-264 QLCASSHLPEFKN
+264 QLCASSHLPEFKT
-277 LKLSSANDFLYTR
+277 LKLSNANDFLYTR
-290 QGRSPVIAGVDDTKE
+290 QGRSPVIVGVDDTKE
-305 LSTTRNAFT
+305 LNATRNAFM

-326 FQVLAAILHLGNVEI
+326 FRVLAAILHLGNVEI
-341 KDRDSDSSVIPPNNR
+341 KDRDSDSSVIAPNNR

-367 TYQDMSQWLCHRK
+367 TYQDMTQWLCHRK
-380 LKTATETYVKPL
+380 LKTAAETYIKPL

-534 TSSLFEKP
+534 TCSLFEKP

-550 IKHFADKVEYQCDGF
+550 IQHFADKVEYQCDGF

-576 QINVLKASKQKF
+576 QINVLKASKF
-588 ELLVELFHD
+588 DLLVELFQDEHP
-597 GEKAISPT
+597 ATSPT
-605 GQVPGT
+605 GQVAGT

-623 SRDSKSKEHKK
+623 SREKSSKEHKK

-649 TLNATTPHYV
+649 TLNATIPHYV

-664 NDFKMAFTFD
+664 NDFKLAFTFD

-723 KKLTCKNVL
+723 KRLTCRNVL
-732 EKLVQDQDKYQF
+732 EKLVEDQDKYQF

-779 CWLARKKYLRKRSA
+779 CWLARKKYLRKRCA

-804 QARCLAKFMRRT
+804 QARCLAKFMRRS
-816 QAATVIQKYQRMY
+816 QAATVIQKYQRMCV
-829 MEKKRYRQ
+829 EKKRYRQ
-837 KQAAALAMQTILRAY
+837 KQAAALAMQTILRGY
-852 MARQKYQA
+852 MARQKYQG
-860 LLREHKA
+860 LLRQHMA
-867 VIIQRHV
+867 VIIQKRI

-887 VSIVV
+887 ESIVY
-892 LQCSIRRMRARRELK
+892 LQCCIRRMRARRELK

-934 RRIDEQTK
+934 RKVDEQSK
-942 ENRSVNEKLVGLEN
+942 EMRLTNERLNGLET
-956 SYTAE
+956 SYSAE

-966 GELNRLRGVEEE
+966 GELSRLRGVEED
-978 AKKKTNQVTSLLE
+978 AKNKTIQVTSLLE
-991 ELERLRKELSATQQE
+991 ELERLRKELSVTQKE
-1006 KKTIEDWAQT
+1006 KKTIEDWAHT

-1022 MMVSELKEQNGSLKK
+1022 KMVSELKEQNGSLKK
-1037 EKDDLNR
+1037 DKDDLNR

-1049 SQQMTEKMVR
+1049 SQQMTEKMAR
-1059 SIAQETQQLE
+1059 AIAEETQQLE
-1069 SDLNEERSRYQN
+1069 TDLNEERSRYQN

-1096 KEEMV
+1096 KEV
-1101 SSNVSKPGHRRTD
+1101 ALSSNVSKPGHRRTD

-1141 DVTRGMDTSLTLKLQ
+1141 VRIDTSLTLKLQ

-1166 QSLRNELENKEEQF
+1166 QSLRNELENKEDQF
-1180 QRARA
+1180 Q

-1223 RQSLLGDAAA
+1223 RQSLLGNAAA
-1233 GAGAGAPGTP
+1233 NSGAPGSP
-1243 AYKVLLEQLNASCE
+1243 AYKVLLDQLNSSCE

-1285 MTEPSVYAEDVSKLK
+1285 MTEPSVYVEDVSKLK
-1300 DADELK
+1300 DADEIK
-1306 QACIG
+1306 QAYVG
-1311 LKDTNRSP
+1311 LKDTN
-1319 RFMRKP
+1319 
-1325 LEVSDLLS
+1325 
-1333 RLRSAAPDFHKLNED
+1333 RSAAPDFHKLNED

-1373 RTYDNEVESL
+1373 RGHDNEVEAL
-1383 RSELQNVKEENNRQQ
+1383 RGELQNVKEENNRQQ

-1425 NENLELLAEDPTASR
+1425 NENLVRCDAHTQIR
-1440 EARVIILRRMV
+1440 

-1593 SFWLANTCR
+1593 SFWLSNTCR

-1607 KQYSGDEAFMKHNTQ
+1607 KQYSGDEAFMKHNTS

-1630 NFDLAEYRQVLS
+1630 NFDLAEYRQVIS
-1642 DLSIQIYQQLIKCME
+1642 DLAIQIYQQLIKCME
-1657 NILQPMIVS
+1657 NILHPMIVS

-1805 ICSMCLALTTAQI
+1805 ICSMCQALTTAQI

-1831 EERVSVSF
+1831 EERVSVAF

-1859 TKMIYPVTFPFS
+1859 TKMIYPVTFPFN
-1871 PSSLALETIQI
+1871 PSCLALETIQI
-1882 PSSLNLAFLTRV
+1882 PSSLQLGFLTRV

>member
-1 MAASELYTKCA
+1 MAASELYTKSA

-34 GDASLQLMLEDGTNI
+34 GDATLQLMLEDGTTVD
-49 EHTLDPKTKNL
+49 HKLDPKTKNL

-87 HNLKVRFVDSKLI
+87 HNLKVRFIDSKLI

-121 TDIINAYSGQNMGD
+121 SEIINAYSGQNMGD

-229 DTRFRIIGANM
+229 DNRYRIIGANM

-264 QLCASSHLPEFKN
+264 QLCASANQPEFKN
-277 LKLSSANDFLYTR
+277 LRLSSANDFLYTR
-290 QGRSPVIAGVDDTKE
+290 QGRSPVIEGIDDAKE
-305 LSTTRNAFT
+305 LRTTRHAFT
-314 LLGINESYQMGL
+314 LLGINESYQIGL

-341 KDRDSDSSVIPPNNR
+341 KDRDSDSSLIAPNNR

-380 LKTATETYVKPL
+380 LKTATETYIKPL

-534 TSSLFEKP
+534 TCSLFEKP

-550 IKHFADKVEYQCDGF
+550 IQHFADKVEYQCEGF
-565 LEKNKDTVNEE
+565 LAKNKDTVNEE
-576 QINVLKASKQKF
+576 QINVLKASKF
-588 ELLVELFHD
+588 NLLVELFQD
-597 GEKAISPT
+597 EEKATTPT
-605 GQVPGT
+605 GQVAGT

-623 SRDSKSKEHKK
+623 GRDTSSKEHKK
-634 TVGCQFRNSLQMLME
+634 TVGCQFRNSLHMLME

-664 NDFKMAFTFD
+664 NDFKLAFSFD

-757 YLEKLRADKLRAA
+757 YLEKLRADKLRVA

-779 CWLARKKYLRKRSA
+779 SWLARKKYLRQRSA

-816 QAATVIQKYQRMY
+816 QAATIIQKYQRMY
-829 MEKKRYRQ
+829 VERKRYRQ
-837 KQAAALAMQTILRAY
+837 KQAAALAVQTILRAY

-867 VIIQRHV
+867 IIIQKHV

-887 VSIVV
+887 EAIVY
-892 LQCSIRRMRARRELK
+892 LQCCMRRMRAKRELK

-934 RRIDEQTK
+934 RKIDEQHK
-942 ENRSVNEKLVGLEN
+942 DNRLVSERLVSLES
-956 SYTAE
+956 SYAAE

-966 GELNRLRGVEEE
+966 SELSRLRGAEED
-978 AKKKTNQVTSLLE
+978 AKNKTNQVSSLLE
-991 ELERLRKELSATQQE
+991 ELERLKKELSVTQQE
-1006 KKTIEDWAQT
+1006 KKTIEDWAQK
-1016 YRNEME
+1016 YRDEME
-1022 MMVSELKEQNGSLKK
+1022 TMVSELKDQNGLLKK

-1044 LIQEQ
+1044 MIQEQ
-1049 SQQMTEKMVR
+1049 SRQMTEKMVHA
-1059 SIAQETQQLE
+1059 IAQETQQLKT
-1069 SDLNEERSRYQN
+1069 DLNEERSRYQN

-1096 KEEMV
+1096 KEELAH

-1128 EYAEL
+1128 EYADT
-1133 EEGSRAAE
+1133 EEGSRARE

-1156 KRLTELEQEK
+1156 KRVTELEQEK

-1185 RDDAEFKKARGAE
+1185 RDDAQFRKARGAE

-1211 ENKKLKHNLAEM
+1211 ENKKLRHDLADM
-1223 RQSLLGDAAA
+1223 RQSLLGDAAT
-1233 GAGAGAPGTP
+1233 GAGAPGSP
-1243 AYKVLLEQLNASCE
+1243 AYKVLLDQLNASCE
-1257 ELDVRKEEV
+1257 ELEVRKEEV

-1275 QKEAMHHKET
+1275 QKEAVHHKET
-1285 MTEPSVYAEDVSKLK
+1285 MTEPSVFAQDVNKLK
-1300 DADELK
+1300 DADELR
-1306 QACIG
+1306 QAYVG
-1311 LKDTNRSP
+1311 LKDTNR
-1319 RFMRKP
+1319 
-1325 LEVSDLLS
+1325 
-1333 RLRSAAPDFHKLNED
+1333 
-1348 GELWLVNQGLKET
+1348 
-1361 IRLLEHQLQTQR
+1361 LLEQQLQTQR
-1373 RTYDNEVESL
+1373 RTYDSEVESL
-1383 RSELQNVKEENNRQQ
+1383 RGELQNVKEENNRQQ

-1425 NENLELLAEDPTASR
+1425 NENLELMADDPTASR

-1493 QMVDEPIHPVNIPR
+1493 QMVEEPIHPVNIPR

-1607 KQYSGDEAFMKHNTQ
+1607 KQYSGDEGFMKSNTS

-1630 NFDLAEYRQVLS
+1630 NFDLAEYRQVIS
-1642 DLSIQIYQQLIKCME
+1642 DLAIQIYQQLVKCME

-1725 QVVKQQFYIIGAV
+1725 QVVKQLFYIIGAV

-1771 KGLMTCG
+1771 KGLMNCG

-1793 QVKKKTDEDAEA
+1793 QVKKKTDEDADA
-1805 ICSMCLALTTAQI
+1805 ICSMCHALTTAQI

-1831 EERVSVSF
+1831 EERVSVAF

-1859 TKMIYPVTFPFS
+1859 TKMIYPVTFPFN

-1882 PSSLNLAFLTRV
+1882 PTSLNLSFLTRV

>member
-1 MAASELYTKCA
+1 
-12 RVWIPDAEEVWK
+12 
-24 SAELTKDYKN
+24 
-34 GDASLQLMLEDGTNI
+34 
-49 EHTLDPKTKNL
+49 
-60 PYLRN
+60 
-65 PDILVGEN
+65 
-73 DLTALSYLHEPAVL
+73 
-87 HNLKVRFVDSKLI
+87 
-100 YTYCGI
+100 
-106 VLVAINPYETLPIYG
+106 
-121 TDIINAYSGQNMGD
+121 
-135 MDPHI
+135 
-140 FAVAEE
+140 
-146 AYKQMARD
+146 
-154 ERNQSII
+154 
-161 VSGESGAGKT
+161 
-171 VSAKYAMRYFAT
+171 
-183 VSGSASEANVEEK
+183 
-196 VLASNPIME
+196 
-205 AIGNAKTTRN
+205 
-215 DNSSR
+215 
-220 FGKYIEIGF
+220 
-229 DTRFRIIGANM
+229 
-240 RTYLLEKSRVVFQA
+240 
-254 DEERNYHIFY
+254 
-264 QLCASSHLPEFKN
+264 
-277 LKLSSANDFLYTR
+277 
-290 QGRSPVIAGVDDTKE
+290 
-305 LSTTRNAFT
+305 
-314 LLGINESYQMGL
+314 
-326 FQVLAAILHLGNVEI
+326 
-341 KDRDSDSSVIPPNNR
+341 
-356 HLTAFCELVGV
+356 
-367 TYQDMSQWLCHRK
+367 
-380 LKTATETYVKPL
+380 
-392 PRLQATNARDALSKH
+392 
-407 IYAKLFNWIVEHVNK
+407 
-422 ALITNVKQHSFIGV
+422 
-436 LDIYGFE
+436 
-443 TFEINSFEQ
+443 
-452 FCINYAN
+452 
-459 EKLQQQF
+459 
-466 NMHVFKLEQEEYMKE
+466 
-481 QIPWTLID
+481 
-489 FYDNQPCINLIEA
+489 
-502 KMGIL
+502 
-507 DLLDEECKMPKGSDD
+507 MPKGTDD
-522 SWAQKLYNTHLK
+522 SWAQKLYHTHLK
-534 TSSLFEKP
+534 TCSLFEKP

-550 IKHFADKVEYQCDGF
+550 IQHFADKVEYQCDAF
-565 LEKNKDTVNEE
+565 LEKNKDTVNQD
-576 QINVLKASKQKF
+576 QINVLKASKF
-588 ELLVELFHD
+588 PLLVELFQD
-597 GEKAISPT
+597 REKATSPT
-605 GQVPGT
+605 GQGPGT

-617 SIKPDK
+617 SVKPTK
-623 SRDSKSKEHKK
+623 GRESSSKENKK
-634 TVGCQFRNSLQMLME
+634 TFRNSLAMLME

-664 NDFKMAFTFD
+664 NDFKLAFTFD

-698 PSRWTYQ
+698 PSR
-705 EFFSRYRVLMKQ
+705 VLMKQ

-723 KKLTCKNVL
+723 KKLTCRNVL
-732 EKLVQDQDKYQF
+732 EKLVEDQDKYQF

-757 YLEKLRADKLRAA
+757 YLEKLRADKLRVA

-779 CWLARKKYLRKRSA
+779 CWLERKRYLRKRSA
-793 AITIQRFTRGY
+793 AITVQRFTRGY
-804 QARCLAKFMRRT
+804 QARRLVKFMRRT
-816 QAATVIQKYQRMY
+816 QAATTIQKYQRMVV
-829 MEKKRYRQ
+829 ERKRYRQ
-837 KQAAALAMQTILRAY
+837 KQAAALVMQTILRAY
-852 MARQKYQA
+852 MARQMYQS
-860 LLREHKA
+860 LLREQKV
-867 VIIQRHV
+867 VIIQKRV

-887 VSIVV
+887 ESIVY
-892 LQCSIRRMRARRELK
+892 LQCCFRRMKARRQLK

-934 RRIDEQTK
+934 RKIDEQK
-942 ENRSVNEKLVGLEN
+942 ENHKVVKDRMVGMET

-961 SERMR
+961 SEKLRA
-966 GELNRLRGVEEE
+966 EVSRLRGVEED
-978 AKKKTNQVTSLLE
+978 AKNKGIRLSSLQE
-991 ELERLRKELSATQQE
+991 ELEKLKKELSTTQKE
-1006 KKTIEDWAQT
+1006 KKTIENWSKN
-1016 YRNEME
+1016 YREEME
-1022 MMVSELKEQNGSLKK
+1022 KVRADPSVESPVDVLILHFPLQCSELKEQNGTLKK
-1037 EKDDLNR
+1037 DKDDLNR
-1044 LIQEQ
+1044 MIQEQ
-1049 SQQMTEKMVR
+1049 SQQMTEKMAHA
-1059 SIAQETQQLE
+1059 IIQETQQLE
-1069 SDLNEERSRYQN
+1069 TDLNEERSRYQN
-1081 LLTEHLRLEEKYDDL
+1081 LLREHLRMEEKYDDL
-1096 KEEMV
+1096 KEAMA
-1101 SSNVSKPGHRRTD
+1101 SSNASKPGHRRKD

-1141 DVTRGMDTSLTLKLQ
+1141 DVTRGIDTSLTLKLQ

-1166 QSLRNELENKEEQF
+1166 QSLRNELENKEDQF

-1185 RDDAEFKKARGAE
+1185 RDDVEFKKARGAE

-1211 ENKKLKHNLAEM
+1211 ANKKLKHDLVEI
-1223 RQSLLGDAAA
+1223 RQSLLGKA
-1233 GAGAGAPGTP
+1233 GPGAGAPGSP
-1243 AYKVLLEQLNASCE
+1243 AYKVVLEQLNSSCE
-1257 ELDVRKEEV
+1257 ELEVRKEEV

-1275 QKEAMHHKET
+1275 QKEAMHHKDEKET

-1300 DADELK
+1300 DSDEIK
-1306 QACIG
+1306 QAYVG
-1311 LKDTNRSP
+1311 LKDTN
-1319 RFMRKP
+1319 
-1325 LEVSDLLS
+1325 
-1333 RLRSAAPDFHKLNED
+1333 
-1348 GELWLVNQGLKET
+1348 
-1361 IRLLEHQLQTQR
+1361 RLLEHQLQTQR
-1373 RTYDNEVESL
+1373 RGYDNEVESL
-1383 RSELQNVKEENNRQQ
+1383 RGELQNVKEENNRQQ

-1425 NENLELLAEDPTASR
+1425 NENLELLAEDPEASR
-1440 EARVIILRRMV
+1440 EARVKILRRM

-1507 REKDFQGMLEYKKED
+1507 REKDFQGMLEYNKED

-1593 SFWLANTCR
+1593 SFWLSNTCR

-1607 KQYSGDEAFMKHNTQ
+1607 KQYSGDEAFMKHNTT

-1630 NFDLAEYRQVLS
+1630 NFDLAEYRQVIS
-1642 DLSIQIYQQLIKCME
+1642 DLAIQIYQQLIKCME
-1657 NILQPMIVS
+1657 NILQPSIVS

-1720 PELIK
+1720 PELMK

-1771 KGLMTCG
+1771 KGLMVCG

-1882 PSSLNLAFLTRV
+1882 PGSLNLAFLTRV

>member
-1 MAASELYTKCA
+1 MNRELEYMFVERA

-34 GDASLQLMLEDGTNI
+34 DDASLQLMLEDGTNI
-49 EHTLDPKTKNL
+49 EHKLDPKTKNL

-87 HNLKVRFVDSKLI
+87 HNLKVRFMDSKLI

-106 VLVAINPYETLPIYG
+106 VLVAINPYETLQIYG
-121 TDIINAYSGQNMGD
+121 TDIIHAYSGQNMGD

-229 DTRFRIIGANM
+229 DNRYRIIGANM

-254 DEERNYHIFY
+254 DEERNYHVFY

-277 LKLSSANDFLYTR
+277 LRLSSANNFLYTR
-290 QGRSPVIAGVDDTKE
+290 QGRSPVIDGVDDTKE
-305 LSTTRNAFT
+305 LCTTRNAFT

-341 KDRDSDSSVIPPNNR
+341 KDRDSDSSIIAPNNS

-380 LKTATETYVKPL
+380 LKTANETYIKTL
-392 PRLQATNARDALSKH
+392 PRLQATNNRDALSKH
-407 IYAKLFNWIVEHVNK
+407 IYAKLFNWIVGHVNK
-422 ALITNVKQHSFIGV
+422 ALITNIKQHSFIGV

-466 NMHVFKLEQEEYMKE
+466 NMHVFKLEQEEYMRE

-507 DLLDEECKMPKGSDD
+507 DLLDEECKMPRGSDD
-522 SWAQKLYNTHLK
+522 TWAQKLYNTHLK
-534 TSSLFEKP
+534 TCSLFEKP

-550 IKHFADKVEYQCDGF
+550 IQHFADKVEYQCDGF

-576 QINVLKASKQKF
+576 QINVLKASKF
-588 ELLVELFHD
+588 DLLVELFQD
-597 GEKAISPT
+597 GEKATSPT
-605 GQVPGT
+605 GQVAGT

-623 SRDSKSKEHKK
+623 SRETSSKEHKK
-634 TVGCQFRNSLQMLME
+634 TVGCQFRNSLQMLMG

-664 NDFKMAFTFD
+664 NDFKLGFTFD

-717 KDVLPD
+717 KDVLLD
-723 KKLTCKNVL
+723 KKLTCRNVL
-732 EKLVQDQDKYQF
+732 EKLVEDQDKYQF

-757 YLEKLRADKLRAA
+757 YLEKLRADKLRVA

-816 QAATVIQKYQRMY
+816 QAATTIQKYQRMC
-829 MEKKRYRQ
+829 MERKRYKQ
-837 KQAAALAMQTILRAY
+837 KQAAALAMQTILRGY
-852 MARQKYQA
+852 IARLKYQA
-860 LLREHKA
+860 LLREHKM
-867 VIIQRHV
+867 VIIQKIV

-887 VSIVV
+887 YSIVY
-892 LQCSIRRMRARRELK
+892 LQCCFRRMKARRELK

-934 RRIDEQTK
+934 RKIDAQSK
-942 ENRSVNEKLVGLEN
+942 DNLLVVEKLHSLET
-956 SYTAE
+956 SSTAE
-961 SERMR
+961 KEKMR
-966 GELNRLRGVEEE
+966 NELNRLRGVDEE
-978 AKKKTNQVTSLLE
+978 AKTKTKQVSSLQE
-991 ELERLRKELSATQQE
+991 ELERLRKELSTTQQE

-1016 YRNEME
+1016 YRSEME
-1022 MMVSELKEQNGSLKK
+1022 KMVSELKDQNGLLKK
-1037 EKDDLNR
+1037 DKDDLNR
-1044 LIQEQ
+1044 SIQEQ
-1049 SQQMTEKMVR
+1049 SQQMTEKMARV
-1059 SIAQETQQLE
+1059 IAEETQQLE
-1069 SDLNEERSRYQN
+1069 TDLNEERSRYQN
-1081 LLTEHLRLEEKYDDL
+1081 LLTEQRRLEEKYDDL
-1096 KEEMV
+1096 KERTLA
-1101 SSNVSKPGHRRTD
+1101 SNISKPGHRRTD

-1141 DVTRGMDTSLTLKLQ
+1141 DVTRGIDTSLTLKLQ

-1166 QSLRNELENKEEQF
+1166 QSLRNELENKEDQF

-1185 RDDAEFKKARGAE
+1185 RDDVEFKKARGAE

-1223 RQSLLGDAAA
+1223 RQSLLGDAATNS
-1233 GAGAGAPGTP
+1233 GAPGSP
-1243 AYKVLLEQLNASCE
+1243 AYKVLLDQLNSSCE

-1275 QKEAMHHKET
+1275 QKEAMHHKDEKET
-1285 MTEPSVYAEDVSKLK
+1285 MTEPSVYVVDVSKLK
-1300 DADELK
+1300 DADEIK
-1306 QACIG
+1306 QAYVG
-1311 LKDTNRSP
+1311 LKDTN
-1319 RFMRKP
+1319 
-1325 LEVSDLLS
+1325 
-1333 RLRSAAPDFHKLNED
+1333 
-1348 GELWLVNQGLKET
+1348 
-1361 IRLLEHQLQTQR
+1361 RLLEHQLQTQR
-1373 RTYDNEVESL
+1373 RGHDNEVEAL
-1383 RSELQNVKEENNRQQ
+1383 RGELQNVKEENNRQQ

-1425 NENLELLAEDPTASR
+1425 NENLELMADDPTASR

-1550 ILFMCLRHADYVND
+1550 VLFMCLRHADYVND

-1593 SFWLANTCR
+1593 SFWLSNTCR

-1607 KQYSGDEAFMKHNTQ
+1607 KQYSGDEAFMKHNTS
-1622 RQNEHCLS
+1622 RQNEHTLS
-1630 NFDLAEYRQVLS
+1630 NFDLAEYRQVIS
-1642 DLSIQIYQQLIKCME
+1642 DLAIQIYQQLIKCME

-1771 KGLMTCG
+1771 KGLMMCG

-1859 TKMIYPVTFPFS
+1859 TKMIYPVTFPFN

-1882 PSSLNLAFLTRV
+1882 PGSLNLGFLTRV

>member
-1 MAASELYTKCA
+1 MAASELYTKYA
-12 RVWIPDAEEVWK
+12 RVWIPDPEEVWR
-24 SAELTKDYKN
+24 SAELTKDYKQ
-34 GDASLQLMLEDGTNI
+34 GDTALHLQLEDGTYL
-49 EHTLDPKTKNL
+49 EHKLDPKTKVL
-60 PYLRN
+60 PHLRN

-87 HNLKVRFVDSKLI
+87 HNLKVRFIDSKLI

-121 TDIINAYSGQNMGD
+121 SDIINAYSGQNMGD

-205 AIGNAKTTRN
+205 SIGNAKTTRN

-229 DTRFRIIGANM
+229 DKRYHIIGANM

-254 DEERNYHIFY
+254 DDERNYHIFY
-264 QLCASSHLPEFKN
+264 QLCASSHLPEFKI
-277 LKLSSANDFLYTR
+277 LKLSRASEFHYTM
-290 QGRSPVIAGVDDTKE
+290 QGRNPVIDGVDDAKE
-305 LSTTRNAFT
+305 MSTTRNAFS

-326 FQVLAAILHLGNVEI
+326 FQVLAAILHLGNVEV
-341 KDRDSDSSVIPPNNR
+341 KDRDTDSSNIAPNNA
-356 HLTAFCELVGV
+356 HLSVFCELLGV
-367 TYQDMSQWLCHRK
+367 AYQDMAHWLCHKK
-380 LKTATETYVKPL
+380 LKTATETYIKPV
-392 PRLQATNARDALSKH
+392 PRVQATNSRDALAKH

-422 ALITNVKQHSFIGV
+422 ALHSSVKQHSFIGV

-502 KMGIL
+502 KMGVL
-507 DLLDEECKMPKGSDD
+507 DLLDEECRMPRGSDD

-534 TSSLFEKP
+534 TCALFEKP
-542 RMSNRAFI
+542 RMSNKAFI
-550 IKHFADKVEYQCDGF
+550 IQHFADKVEYQCEGF

-576 QINVLKASKQKF
+576 QINVLKSSKF
-588 ELLVELFHD
+588 DLLVELFQD
-597 GEKAISPT
+597 EDKVTSPT
-605 GQVPGT
+605 GSVPAP

-623 SRDSKSKEHKK
+623 GKPDQASKEHKK
-634 TVGCQFRNSLQMLME
+634 TVGLQFRNSLQLLME

-664 NDFKMAFTFD
+664 NDHKYAFTFD

-717 KDVLPD
+717 KDVLAD
-723 KKLTCKNVL
+723 KKMTCRNVL

-779 CWLARKKYLRKRSA
+779 CWLERKKYLRIKQA
-793 AITIQRFTRGY
+793 AVVIQRYVRGH
-804 QARCLAKFMRRT
+804 QARCLAKFLRRT
-816 QAATVIQKYQRMY
+816 RAAIIIQKYQRMY
-829 MEKKRYRQ
+829 VQRTSYRRKRH
-837 KQAAALAMQTILRAY
+837 AALAMQCILRAY
-852 MARQKYQA
+852 MARQQYKA
-860 LLREHKA
+860 LLRESKA
-867 VIIQRHV
+867 IIIQKMA

-880 CWYKRCL
+880 QWYKRSL
-887 VSIVV
+887 AAVV
-892 LQCSIRRMRARRELK
+892 YLQCCVRRMMARRELK
-907 KLKIEARSVEHFKKL
+907 KLKIEARSVEHYKKL
-922 NKGMENKIMQLQ
+922 NIGMENKIMQLQ
-934 RRIDEQTK
+934 RKVDEQHK
-942 ENRSVNEKLVGLEN
+942 ENRVMGERLNSLE
-956 SYTAE
+956 SAHATE
-961 SERMR
+961 SERLR
-966 GELNRLRGVEEE
+966 KELTRLRGVEED
-978 AKKKTNQVTSLLE
+978 ARNSANRVTTLQE
-991 ELERLRKELSATQQE
+991 ELEKLRKELETTQKE
-1006 KKTIEDWAQT
+1006 KKAIEDWAQT
-1016 YRNEME
+1016 YQDEME
-1022 MMVSELKEQNGSLKK
+1022 KMISELKEQNDLLKN
-1037 EKDDLNR
+1037 EKNDLNR

-1049 SQQMTEKMVR
+1049 SQQWTEKMQR
-1059 SIAQETQQLE
+1059 ALKEETTQLE

-1081 LLTEHLRLEEKYDDL
+1081 LLSEHLRLEEKYDDL
-1096 KEEMV
+1096 KEEI
-1101 SSNVSKPGHRRTD
+1101 SLNTNIPKPGHRRTD

-1120 ESEYTYNS
+1120 ESEF
-1128 EYAEL
+1128 AEDGAR
-1133 EEGSRAAE
+1133 ESE
-1141 DVTRGMDTSLTLKLQ
+1141 DVTKGTTLDMALFLKLQ
-1156 KRLTELEQEK
+1156 KRVSELEQEK
-1166 QSLRNELENKEEQF
+1166 QGLQNELDRKEEQF

-1185 RDDAEFKKARGAE
+1185 RDDEEHKKARGAE

-1211 ENKKLKHNLAEM
+1211 ENKKLRHNLHEM
-1223 RQSLLGDAAA
+1223 RQTLA
-1233 GAGAGAPGTP
+1233 GKDGSMS
-1243 AYKVLLEQLNASCE
+1243 AYKVLMEQLHSSNE
-1257 ELDVRKEEV
+1257 ELEVRKEEV

-1275 QKEAMHHKET
+1275 QKEAMQHKET
-1285 MTEPSVYAEDVSKLK
+1285 MTEPMHYVEDVHKLT
-1300 DADELK
+1300 DAKEIS
-1306 QACIG
+1306 QAYMG
-1311 LKDTNRSP
+1311 LKDTNR
-1319 RFMRKP
+1319 
-1325 LEVSDLLS
+1325 
-1333 RLRSAAPDFHKLNED
+1333 
-1348 GELWLVNQGLKET
+1348 
-1361 IRLLEHQLQTQR
+1361 LLETQLQAQR
-1373 RTYDNEVESL
+1373 RTHEAELEAL
-1383 RSELQNVKEENNRQQ
+1383 RGELHCVKEENQRQQ
-1398 QLLAQNLQLPPEAR
+1398 QLLTQNLQLPPEAR

-1425 NENLELLAEDPTASR
+1425 NENL
-1440 EARVIILRRMV
+1440 

-1461 RTIRKLK
+1461 KTVRKLK
-1468 KQLKVYSKRIG
+1468 KQLKVFAKKIMDLEG
-1479 EMGAGQ
+1479 GQ
-1485 TEGQTSPG
+1485 MENVSPG
-1493 QMVDEPIHPVNIPR
+1493 QLADEPIRPVNIPR

-1536 RGVAVNLIPGLPAY
+1536 RGVAVSMIPGLPAY
-1550 ILFMCLRHADYVND
+1550 ILFMCLRHADYLND
-1564 DQKVRTLLTSTI
+1564 DQKVRALLTSVI

-1607 KQYSGDEAFMKHNTQ
+1607 KQYSGDEQFMKFNSSK
-1622 RQNEHCLS
+1622 QNEHCLS
-1630 NFDLAEYRQVLS
+1630 NFDLTEYRQVLS
-1642 DLSIQIYQQLIKCME
+1642 DLAIQIYQQLIKCME

-1686 KRTSSIADEGTYT
+1686 KRTSSVADEGTFT
-1699 LDSILRQ
+1699 LDSIIRQ
-1706 LSAFHSTMCQHGTD
+1706 LNSFHSIMCNHGND

-1766 EWLRD
+1766 EWLRE
-1771 KGLMTCG
+1771 KNLMVCG

-1805 ICSMCLALTTAQI
+1805 ICSMCNSMSTAQI
-1818 VKVLNLYTPVNEF
+1818 VKVLNLYTPVNAF
-1831 EERVSVSF
+1831 EERVSVTF

-1844 TRLRDRCESPQLLMD
+1844 NRLRDRKESPQLLLD
-1859 TKMIYPVTFPFS
+1859 TKVIYPVTFPFN
-1871 PSSLALETIQI
+1871 PSSLALDTIQI
-1882 PSSLNLAFLTRV
+1882 PNSLNLAFLTRV

>member
-1 MAASELYTKCA
+1 MAASELYTKRA

-24 SAELTKDYKN
+24 SAELTNDYKH
-34 GDASLQLMLEDGTNI
+34 GDVSLQLMLEDGTNL
-49 EHTLDPKTKNL
+49 EHNLDPKTKNL

-87 HNLKVRFVDSKLI
+87 HNLKVRFMDSKLI

-106 VLVAINPYETLPIYG
+106 VLVAINPYETLQIYG
-121 TDIINAYSGQNMGD
+121 ADIINAYSGQNMGD

-183 VSGSASEANVEEK
+183 VSGTTSEANVEQK

-229 DTRFRIIGANM
+229 DTRYRIIGANM

-264 QLCASSHLPEFKN
+264 QLCASSHLPDYKN
-277 LKLSSANDFLYTR
+277 LKLSNAKDFLYTR
-290 QGRSPVIAGVDDTKE
+290 QGRSPVIDGVDDTKE
-305 LSTTRNAFT
+305 LSATRNAFT
-314 LLGINESYQMGL
+314 LLGINESNQLGL

-380 LKTATETYVKPL
+380 LKTATETYIKTL

-422 ALITNVKQHSFIGV
+422 ALITNIKQHSFIGV

-466 NMHVFKLEQEEYMKE
+466 NMHVFKLEQEEYMRE

-502 KMGIL
+502 KMGVL

-534 TSSLFEKP
+534 TCSLFEKP

-550 IKHFADKVEYQCDGF
+550 IQHFADKVEYQCDGF

-588 ELLVELFHD
+588 HLLVELFHD
-597 GEKAISPT
+597 EAKATSPT
-605 GQVPGT
+605 GQAAGT

-617 SIKPDK
+617 SIKPVKGREK
-623 SRDSKSKEHKK
+623 SSKEHKK

-664 NDFKMAFTFD
+664 NDFKLAFSFD

-723 KKLTCKNVL
+723 KKLTCRNVL
-732 EKLVQDQDKYQF
+732 EKLVEDQDKYQF

-757 YLEKLRADKLRAA
+757 YLEKLRADKLRVA

-779 CWLARKKYLRKRSA
+779 CWLARKSYLRKRSA

-804 QARCLAKFMRRT
+804 QARRLAKFMRRT
-816 QAATVIQKYQRMY
+816 QAATTIQKNQRMVV
-829 MEKKRYRQ
+829 ERKRYRQ
-837 KQAAALAMQTILRAY
+837 KQAAALVMQTILRAY
-852 MARQKYQA
+852 MARQMYQA
-860 LLREHKA
+860 LLREQKV
-867 VIIQRHV
+867 VIIQKRV

-887 VSIVV
+887 ESIVY
-892 LQCSIRRMRARRELK
+892 LQCCIRRMRARQELK

-934 RRIDEQTK
+934 RKIDEHTK
-942 ENRSVNEKLVGLEN
+942 ENRLVKEKLVVLET
-956 SYTAE
+956 SYTTE

-966 GELNRLRGVEEE
+966 AEVNRLRGVEED
-978 AKKKTNQVTSLLE
+978 AKNKGIRVTSLLE
-991 ELERLRKELSATQQE
+991 ELEKLKKELSSTQKE
-1006 KKTIEDWAQT
+1006 KKTIEDWAKT
-1016 YRNEME
+1016 YRHEME
-1022 MMVSELKEQNGSLKK
+1022 KMVSELKEQNGSLKK

-1049 SQQMTEKMVR
+1049 SQQMTEKMARAIV
-1059 SIAQETQQLE
+1059 QETQQLE
-1069 SDLNEERSRYQN
+1069 TDLNEERSRYQN
-1081 LLTEHLRLEEKYDDL
+1081 LLTEHRRLEEKYDDL
-1096 KEEMV
+1096 KEAMA

-1114 STHSSN
+1114 SNHSSN

-1141 DVTRGMDTSLTLKLQ
+1141 DVTRGIDTSLTLKLQ

-1166 QSLRNELENKEEQF
+1166 QSLRNELENKEDQF

-1185 RDDAEFKKARGAE
+1185 RDDVEFKKARGAE

-1211 ENKKLKHNLAEM
+1211 ENKKLKHDLVEI
-1223 RQSLLGDAAA
+1223 RQSLLGKAAT
-1233 GAGAGAPGTP
+1233 GAGAPGSP
-1243 AYKVLLEQLNASCE
+1243 AYKVVLEQLNASCE
-1257 ELDVRKEEV
+1257 ELEVRKEEV

-1275 QKEAMHHKET
+1275 QKEAMHHKDEKET
-1285 MTEPSVYAEDVSKLK
+1285 MTEPSVYVEDVSKLK
-1300 DADELK
+1300 DAGELK
-1306 QACIG
+1306 QAYVG
-1311 LKDTNRSP
+1311 LKDTN
-1319 RFMRKP
+1319 
-1325 LEVSDLLS
+1325 
-1333 RLRSAAPDFHKLNED
+1333 
-1348 GELWLVNQGLKET
+1348 
-1361 IRLLEHQLQTQR
+1361 RLLEHQLQTQR
-1373 RTYDNEVESL
+1373 RGYDNEVESL
-1383 RSELQNVKEENNRQQ
+1383 RGELQNVKEENNRQQ

-1425 NENLELLAEDPTASR
+1425 NENL
-1440 EARVIILRRMV
+1440 

-1550 ILFMCLRHADYVND
+1550 ILFMCLRHADYNND

-1622 RQNEHCLS
+1622 RQNEHSLS
-1630 NFDLAEYRQVLS
+1630 NFDLAEYRQVIS
-1642 DLSIQIYQQLIKCME
+1642 DLAIQIYQQLIKCME

-1706 LSAFHSTMCQHGTD
+1706 LGAFHSTMCQHGTD

>member
-1 MAASELYTKCA
+1 TAGPHLSAFLKFTCA

-34 GDASLQLMLEDGTNI
+34 GDASLQLMLEDGTSI

-290 QGRSPVIAGVDDTKE
+290 QGRSPVIGGVDDTKE

-576 QINVLKASKQKF
+576 QINVLKASKF
-588 ELLVELFHD
+588 ELLMELFHD

-605 GQVPGT
+605 GQVQGT

-804 QARCLAKFMRRT
+804 QARCPSFIIIISLPQNT
-816 QAATVIQKYQRMY
+816 CN
-829 MEKKRYRQ
+829 KRKLNLEQ
-837 KQAAALAMQTILRAY
+837 
-852 MARQKYQA
+852 

-892 LQCSIRRMRARRELK
+892 LQCCIRRMRARRELK

-934 RRIDEQTK
+934 RRIDEQSK

-991 ELERLRKELSATQQE
+991 ELEKLRKELSATQQE

-1022 MMVSELKEQNGSLKK
+1022 KMVSELKEQNGSLKK
-1037 EKDDLNR
+1037 DKDDLNR
-1044 LIQEQ
+1044 MIQEQ

-1069 SDLNEERSRYQN
+1069 TDLNEERSRYQN

-1096 KEEMV
+1096 KEAM
-1101 SSNVSKPGHRRTD
+1101 NVSKPGHRRTD

-1166 QSLRNELENKEEQF
+1166 QSLRNELENKEDQF

-1233 GAGAGAPGTP
+1233 GAGAPGSP

-1311 LKDTNRSP
+1311 LKDTNR
-1319 RFMRKP
+1319 
-1325 LEVSDLLS
+1325 
-1333 RLRSAAPDFHKLNED
+1333 
-1348 GELWLVNQGLKET
+1348 
-1361 IRLLEHQLQTQR
+1361 LLEHQLQTQR

-1425 NENLELLAEDPTASR
+1425 NENL
-1440 EARVIILRRMV
+1440 

-1630 NFDLAEYRQVLS
+1630 NFDLAEYRQVIS
-1642 DLSIQIYQQLIKCME
+1642 DLAIQIYQQLIKCME

-1831 EERVSVSF
+1831 EERVSVAF

-1882 PSSLNLAFLTRV
+1882 PGSLNLAFLTRV

>member
-1 MAASELYTKCA
+1 
-12 RVWIPDAEEVWK
+12 
-24 SAELTKDYKN
+24 AELTKDYRH
-34 GDASLQLMLEDGTNI
+34 GDGVLQLQLEDGK
-49 EHTLDPKTKNL
+49 ELEYKLDPKTNNL
-60 PYLRN
+60 PHLRN

-87 HNLKVRFVDSKLI
+87 HNLKVRFMDSKLI

-205 AIGNAKTTRN
+205 SIGNAKTTRN

-229 DTRFRIIGANM
+229 DKKYHIIGANM
-240 RTYLLEKSRVVFQA
+240 RTYLLEKSRVVFQVRYKHA
-254 DEERNYHIFY
+254 D
-264 QLCASSHLPEFKN
+264 
-277 LKLSSANDFLYTR
+277 DFHYTK
-290 QGRSPVIAGVDDTKE
+290 QGRNPVIDGIDDAKE
-305 LSTTRNAFT
+305 MSTTRNAFT
-314 LLGINESYQMGL
+314 LLGVNESYQLGL
-326 FQVLAAILHLGNVEI
+326 FQILASILHLGNVEV
-341 KDRDSDSSVIPPNNR
+341 KDRDSDSSIIPPNNG
-356 HLTAFCELVGV
+356 HLSVFCELMGV
-367 TYQDMSQWLCHRK
+367 TYQDMSHWLCHKK
-380 LKTATETYVKPL
+380 LKTATETYIKPI
-392 PRLQATNARDALSKH
+392 PKLQAINARDALAKH
-407 IYAKLFNWIVEHVNK
+407 IYAKLFNWIVDHVNK
-422 ALITNVKQHSFIGV
+422 ALHSTVKQHSFIGV

-466 NMHVFKLEQEEYMKE
+466 NMHVFKLEQEEYMRE

-534 TSSLFEKP
+534 TCALFEKP
-542 RMSNRAFI
+542 RMSNKAFI
-550 IKHFADKVEYQCDGF
+550 IQHFADKVEYQCDGF

-576 QINVLKASKQKF
+576 QIHVLKASKF
-588 ELLVELFHD
+588 DLLVELFQD
-597 GEKAISPT
+597 EEKARSPT
-605 GQVPGT
+605 GAVPAT

-617 SIKPDK
+617 SVKPDK
-623 SRDSKSKEHKK
+623 NKGGQASKEHKK
-634 TVGCQFRNSLQMLME
+634 TVGLQFRNSLQLLME

-664 NDFKMAFTFD
+664 NDYKYGFTFD

-717 KDVLPD
+717 KDVLTD
-723 KKLTCKNVL
+723 RKMTCKNVL

-779 CWLARKKYLRKRSA
+779 CWLARKKYLRMKHA
-793 AITIQRFTRGY
+793 ATTIQRYVRGY
-804 QARCLAKFMRRT
+804 QARCLAKFLRRT
-816 QAATVIQKYQRMY
+816 RAAIVIQKYQRMY
-829 MEKKRYRQ
+829 VQRTCYKR
-837 KQAAALAMQTILRAY
+837 KQAAALVMQCILRAY
-852 MARQKYQA
+852 MARQLYKA
-860 LLREHKA
+860 LLREHKTI
-867 VIIQRHV
+867 IIQKMV

-880 CWYKRCL
+880 QWYKRTL
-887 VSIVV
+887 KAIVY
-892 LQCSIRRMRARRELK
+892 LQCCIRRMRAKRELK

-922 NKGMENKIMQLQ
+922 NIGMENKIMQLQ
-934 RRIDEQTK
+934 RRIDDQVPHFTLRCFGLLCLFKKLSQNEIIIVLPGVLVH
-942 ENRSVNEKLVGLEN
+942 NSSVHVIIIIVFKMQR
-956 SYTAE
+956 A
-961 SERMR
+961 
-966 GELNRLRGVEEE
+966 
-978 AKKKTNQVTSLLE
+978 
-991 ELERLRKELSATQQE
+991 
-1006 KKTIEDWAQT
+1006 
-1016 YRNEME
+1016 
-1022 MMVSELKEQNGSLKK
+1022 LKE
-1037 EKDDLNR
+1037 
-1044 LIQEQ
+1044 
-1049 SQQMTEKMVR
+1049 
-1059 SIAQETQQLE
+1059 ETQQLE
-1069 SDLNEERSRYQN
+1069 YDLNEERSRYQN

-1096 KEEMV
+1096 KEEITFAV
-1101 SSNVSKPGHRRTD
+1101 VSKQSFKD
-1114 STHSSN
+1114 
-1120 ESEYTYNS
+1120 YK
-1128 EYAEL
+1128 
-1133 EEGSRAAE
+1133 
-1141 DVTRGMDTSLTLKLQ
+1141 TSVLSPNWWVVLMTAQLVGLMKAILDMSLFLKLQ
-1156 KRLTELEQEK
+1156 KRVSELEQEK
-1166 QSLRNELENKEEQF
+1166 QSLQNELDRREEQF
-1180 QRARA
+1180 QKIKQHIHLSFLGS
-1185 RDDAEFKKARGAE
+1185 AE
-1198 LEYESLKRQELES
+1198 
-1211 ENKKLKHNLAEM
+1211 
-1223 RQSLLGDAAA
+1223 A
-1233 GAGAGAPGTP
+1233 GSAAPGSP
-1243 AYKVLLEQLNASCE
+1243 AYTVLLDQLNASNE
-1257 ELDVRKEEV
+1257 ELEVRKEEV

-1275 QKEAMHHKET
+1275 QREAMQHKVRNKT
-1285 MTEPSVYAEDVSKLK
+1285 SHSYIKY
-1300 DADELK
+1300 
-1306 QACIG
+1306 I
-1311 LKDTNRSP
+1311 
-1319 RFMRKP
+1319 
-1325 LEVSDLLS
+1325 
-1333 RLRSAAPDFHKLNED
+1333 PDLNED
-1348 GELWLVNQGLKET
+1348 GELWLVYEGLKET
-1361 IRLLEHQLQTQR
+1361 NRLLESQLQSQR
-1373 RTYDNEVESL
+1373 RSHENEVEVL
-1383 RSELQNVKEENNRQQ
+1383 RGELQSVKEENNRQQ

-1425 NENLELLAEDPTASR
+1425 NENL
-1440 EARVIILRRMV
+1440 

-1461 RTIRKLK
+1461 KTVRKLK
-1468 KQLKVYSKRIG
+1468 KQLKVFAKKINDL
-1479 EMGAGQ
+1479 
-1485 TEGQTSPG
+1485 EGTCHRLCLERLTT
-1493 QMVDEPIHPVNIPR
+1493 DEPVHPVNIPR

-1550 ILFMCLRHADYVND
+1550 VLFMCLRHADYIND
-1564 DQKVRTLLTSTI
+1564 DQKVRSLLTSII

-1593 SFWLANTCR
+1593 SFWLSNTCR

-1607 KQYSGDEAFMKHNTQ
+1607 KQYSGDEQFMKHNTSK
-1622 RQNEHCLS
+1622 QNDHCLS

-1642 DLSIQIYQQLIKCME
+1642 DLAIQIYQQLIKCME

-1699 LDSILRQ
+1699 LDSIIRQ
-1706 LSAFHSTMCQHGTD
+1706 LNSFHSIMCQHGTD

-1771 KGLMTCG
+1771 KNLMTCG

-1805 ICSMCLALTTAQI
+1805 ICSMCNSLSTAQI
-1818 VKVLNLYTPVNEF
+1818 VKVLNLYTPVNAF
-1831 EERVSVSF
+1831 EERVSVLF

-1844 TRLRDRCESPQLLMD
+1844 TRLRDRKESPQLLMD
-1859 TKMIYPVTFPFS
+1859 TKLIYPVTFPFN

-1882 PSSLNLAFLTRV
+1882 PSSLNVGFLTRV

>member
-34 GDASLQLMLEDGTNI
+34 GDASLHLMLEDGKNI
-49 EHTLDPKTKNL
+49 EHKLDPKTKNL

-264 QLCASSHLPEFKN
+264 QLCASSHLPEFKT

-290 QGRSPVIAGVDDTKE
+290 QGRSPVIDGVDDTKE

-326 FQVLAAILHLGNVEI
+326 FQVLAAILHLGNVDI
-341 KDRDSDSSVIPPNNR
+341 KDRDSDSSVIAPNNR

-380 LKTATETYVKPL
+380 LKTATETYIKPL

-422 ALITNVKQHSFIGV
+422 ALITSVTQHSFIGV

-507 DLLDEECKMPKGSDD
+507 DLLDEECKMPKGSDE

-534 TSSLFEKP
+534 TCSLFEKP

-550 IKHFADKVEYQCDGF
+550 IQHFADKVEYQCDGF

-576 QINVLKASKQKF
+576 QINVLKASKF
-588 ELLVELFHD
+588 DLLVELFQD
-597 GEKAISPT
+597 EEKATSPT

-617 SIKPDK
+617 SVKPDK
-623 SRDSKSKEHKK
+623 SRQKSSKEHKK

-664 NDFKMAFTFD
+664 NDFKMAFSFD

-723 KKLTCKNVL
+723 KKLTCKNVM

-816 QAATVIQKYQRMY
+816 QAATIIQKYQRMCVA
-829 MEKKRYRQ
+829 KKRYRQ
-837 KQAAALAMQTILRAY
+837 KQAAALVMQTILRAY

-860 LLREHKA
+860 LLREHKV
-867 VIIQRHV
+867 VIIQKHV

-887 VSIVV
+887 VSIVY
-892 LQCSIRRMRARRELK
+892 LQCCIRRMRARRELK

-934 RRIDEQTK
+934 RRIDEQSK
-942 ENRSVNEKLVGLEN
+942 DNRSVNEKLVSLET

-961 SERMR
+961 TERMR
-966 GELNRLRGVEEE
+966 GELSRLRGVEEE
-978 AKKKTNQVTSLLE
+978 AKNKSNQVSSLLE
-991 ELERLRKELSATQQE
+991 ELERLKKELSATQKE

-1016 YRNEME
+1016 YRDEME
-1022 MMVSELKEQNGSLKK
+1022 KMVSELKDQNGSLKK

-1049 SQQMTEKMVR
+1049 SQQMTEKMAR
-1059 SIAQETQQLE
+1059 AIAQETQQLE
-1069 SDLNEERSRYQN
+1069 TDLNEERSRYQN

-1101 SSNVSKPGHRRTD
+1101 STNVSKPGHRRTD

-1211 ENKKLKHNLAEM
+1211 ENKKLKHNLVEM
-1223 RQSLLGDAAA
+1223 RQSLLGDAAT
-1233 GAGAGAPGTP
+1233 GAGAPGSP
-1243 AYKVLLEQLNASCE
+1243 AYKVLLEQLNSACE

-1311 LKDTNRSP
+1311 LKDTNR
-1319 RFMRKP
+1319 
-1325 LEVSDLLS
+1325 
-1333 RLRSAAPDFHKLNED
+1333 
-1348 GELWLVNQGLKET
+1348 
-1361 IRLLEHQLQTQR
+1361 LLEHQLQTER
-1373 RTYDNEVESL
+1373 RTYNNEVEAL
-1383 RSELQNVKEENNRQQ
+1383 RGELQNAKEENNRQQ

-1425 NENLELLAEDPTASR
+1425 NENL
-1440 EARVIILRRMV
+1440 

-1485 TEGQTSPG
+1485 AEGQTSPG

-1630 NFDLAEYRQVLS
+1630 NFDLAEYRQVIS
-1642 DLSIQIYQQLIKCME
+1642 DLAIQIYQQLIKCME

-1831 EERVSVSF
+1831 EERVSVAF

-1882 PSSLNLAFLTRV
+1882 PGSLNLGFLTRV

>member
-1 MAASELYTKCA
+1 MLVGECSTYA
-12 RVWIPDAEEVWK
+12 RVWIPDVEEVWK
-24 SAELTKDYKN
+24 SAELTKDYKQ
-34 GDASLQLMLEDGTNI
+34 GDTVLHLHLEDGTEL
-49 EHTLDPKTKNL
+49 EHKLDPKTKNL
-60 PYLRN
+60 PHLRN

-87 HNLKVRFVDSKLI
+87 HNLKVRFIDSKLI

-106 VLVAINPYETLPIYG
+106 VLVAINPYENLPIYG

-205 AIGNAKTTRN
+205 SIGNAKTTRN

-229 DTRFRIIGANM
+229 DKKYHIIGANM

-264 QLCASSHLPEFKN
+264 QLCGSTHLPEFKD
-277 LKLSSANDFLYTR
+277 LKLGPADSFHYTK
-290 QGRSPVIAGVDDTKE
+290 QGRNPVIDGVDDAKE
-305 LSTTRNAFT
+305 MFTTRNAFS
-314 LLGINESYQMGL
+314 LLGINESYQIGI
-326 FQVLAAILHLGNVEI
+326 FQVLAAILHLGNVEV
-341 KDRDSDSSVIPPNNR
+341 KDRDSDSSNIPPNNS
-356 HLTAFCELVGV
+356 HLTIFCDLMGV
-367 TYQDMSQWLCHRK
+367 TYKDMSHWLCHKK
-380 LKTATETYVKPL
+380 LKTATETYIKPI
-392 PRLQATNARDALSKH
+392 PKLQAVNARDALSKH
-407 IYAKLFNWIVEHVNK
+407 IYAKLFSWIVDHVNE
-422 ALITNVKQHSFIGV
+422 ALHSTVKQHSFIGV

-502 KMGIL
+502 KLGVL
-507 DLLDEECKMPKGSDD
+507 DLLDEECRMPKGSDD
-522 SWAQKLYNTHLK
+522 TWAQKLYNTHLK
-534 TSSLFEKP
+534 KCVLFEKP
-542 RMSNRAFI
+542 RMSNKAFI
-550 IKHFADKVEYQCDGF
+550 IQHFADKVEYQCEGF

-576 QINVLKASKQKF
+576 QINVLKASKF
-588 ELLVELFHD
+588 DLLVELFQ
-597 GEKAISPT
+597 GEGKVTSPT
-605 GQVPGT
+605 GPPP

-623 SRDSKSKEHKK
+623 ARPSQSSKEHKM
-634 TVGCQFRNSLQMLME
+634 TVGLQFRNSLQLLME

-664 NDFKMAFTFD
+664 NDYKFPFTFD

-717 KDVLPD
+717 KDVLTD

-732 EKLVQDQDKYQF
+732 EKLVQDPDKYQF

-779 CWLARKKYLRKRSA
+779 CWLARKKYLRMKSA
-793 AITIQRFTRGY
+793 AISIQRYVRGY
-804 QARCLAKFMRRT
+804 QARCLAKFLRRT
-816 QAATVIQKYQRMY
+816 RAAIIIQKYQRMY
-829 MEKKRYRQ
+829 VERKRYKRQ
-837 KQAAALAMQTILRAY
+837 QAAALAIQCILRAY
-852 MARQKYQA
+852 MARQQYQ

-867 VIIQRHV
+867 IIIQKWV

-880 CWYKRCL
+880 QWYKRSL
-887 VSIVV
+887 AAIVY
-892 LQCSIRRMRARRELK
+892 LQCCVRRMRAKRELK

-922 NKGMENKIMQLQ
+922 NIGMENKIMQLQ
-934 RRIDEQTK
+934 RKIDEQNK
-942 ENRSVNEKLVGLEN
+942 ENRAMSERLSNLEI
-956 SYTAE
+956 SHTAE
-961 SERMR
+961 SERLR
-966 GELNRLRGVEEE
+966 GELNRLRGAEEE
-978 AKKKTNQVTSLLE
+978 ARNNANRITTLLE
-991 ELERLRKELSATQQE
+991 ELARLRKELEATRTE
-1006 KKTIEDWAQT
+1006 KKTIEDWADT
-1016 YRNEME
+1016 Y
-1022 MMVSELKEQNGSLKK
+1022 Q
-1037 EKDDLNR
+1037 
-1044 LIQEQ
+1044 
-1049 SQQMTEKMVR
+1049 KMQK
-1059 SIAQETQQLE
+1059 ALEEETKQLE
-1069 SDLNEERSRYQN
+1069 NDLNEERSRYQN
-1081 LLTEHLRLEEKYDDL
+1081 LLTEHLRLEERYEDL
-1096 KEEMV
+1096 KEETV
-1101 SSNVSKPGHRRTD
+1101 PKPGHRRTD

-1120 ESEYTYNS
+1120 ESECTYNS
-1128 EYAEL
+1128 EFRP
-1133 EEGSRAAE
+1133 GSPLSSLQ
-1141 DVTRGMDTSLTLKLQ
+1141 DVTKAALDMSLFLKLQ
-1156 KRLTELEQEK
+1156 KRVTELEQEK
-1166 QSLRNELENKEEQF
+1166 QSLQNELDRKEEQF

-1185 RDDAEFKKARGAE
+1185 RI
-1198 LEYESLKRQELES
+1198 LIPPLQRQELES
-1211 ENKKLKHNLAEM
+1211 ENKKLKHDLNQM
-1223 RQSLLGDAAA
+1223 RQSLTGNA
-1233 GAGAGAPGTP
+1233 GAGMAAPGSP
-1243 AYKVLLEQLNASCE
+1243 AYKVLLDQLNSSNE
-1257 ELDVRKEEV
+1257 ELEVRKEEV

-1275 QKEAMHHKET
+1275 QKET
-1285 MTEPSVYAEDVSKLK
+1285 MTEPITYHFFSAEQP
-1300 DADELK
+1300 EL
-1306 QACIG
+1306 
-1311 LKDTNRSP
+1311 
-1319 RFMRKP
+1319 
-1325 LEVSDLLS
+1325 LLS
-1333 RLRSAAPDFHKLNED
+1333 FSLGVCLVVDGHLSRDPPHPACATLPPLR
-1348 GELWLVNQGLKET
+1348 
-1361 IRLLEHQLQTQR
+1361 RLLESQLQSQKK
-1373 RTYDNEVESL
+1373 TYDNEVEAL
-1383 RSELQNVKEENNRQQ
+1383 RGELQSMKEENNRQQ

-1425 NENLELLAEDPTASR
+1425 NENL
-1440 EARVIILRRMV
+1440 

-1461 RTIRKLK
+1461 KTVRKLK
-1468 KQLKVYSKRIG
+1468 KQLKVFAKKIG
-1479 EMGAGQ
+1479 ELEVGGQ
-1485 TEGQTSPG
+1485 VENVSPG
-1493 QMVDEPIHPVNIPR
+1493 QTVDEPIRPVNIPR
-1507 REKDFQGMLEYKKED
+1507 KEKDFQGMLEYKRED

-1550 ILFMCLRHADYVND
+1550 ILFMCLRHADYLND

-1581 ILKKRGDDFETV
+1581 ILKKKGDDFETV
-1593 SFWLANTCR
+1593 SFWLSNTCR

-1607 KQYSGDEAFMKHNTQ
+1607 KQYSGEEAFMKHNTQ
-1622 RQNEHCLS
+1622 KQNDHCLT

-1642 DLSIQIYQQLIKCME
+1642 DLAIQIYQQLIKCME

-1706 LSAFHSTMCQHGTD
+1706 LNSFHSTMCQHGTD

-1771 KGLMTCG
+1771 KNLMTCG

-1805 ICSMCLALTTAQI
+1805 ICSMCNALTTAQI

-1831 EERVSVSF
+1831 EERVSITF

-1844 TRLRDRCESPQLLMD
+1844 TRLRDRKESPQLLMD
-1859 TKMIYPVTFPFS
+1859 TKMIYPVTFPFN
-1871 PSSLALETIQI
+1871 PSTVALETIQL
-1882 PSSLNLAFLTRV
+1882 PSSLNLSFLTRV

>member
-1 MAASELYTKCA
+1 RKEVTLA

-34 GDASLQLMLEDGTNI
+34 DDASLQLLLEDGANI
-49 EHTLDPKTKNL
+49 EYKLDKKIKNL

-87 HNLKVRFVDSKLI
+87 HNLKVRFIDSKLI

-229 DTRFRIIGANM
+229 DSRYRIIGANM

-264 QLCASSHLPEFKN
+264 QLCASSHLPEFKA
-277 LKLSSANDFLYTR
+277 LRLSNANDFLYTR
-290 QGRSPVIAGVDDTKE
+290 QGRSPVIDGVDDTKE
-305 LSTTRNAFT
+305 LCTTRNAFT

-341 KDRDSDSSVIPPNNR
+341 KDKDSDSSLIPPNNR

-367 TYQDMSQWLCHRK
+367 TYQDMAQWLCHRK
-380 LKTATETYVKPL
+380 LKTATETYIKPL

-534 TSSLFEKP
+534 TCSLFEKP

-550 IKHFADKVEYQCDGF
+550 IQHFADKVEYQCEGF

-576 QINVLKASKQKF
+576 QINVLKASKF
-588 ELLVELFHD
+588 DLLVELFQD
-597 GEKAISPT
+597 ELKATSPT

-617 SIKPDK
+617 SIKPGK
-623 SRDSKSKEHKK
+623 SRETSSKEHKK

-664 NDFKMAFTFD
+664 NDFKLAFSFD

-723 KKLTCKNVL
+723 KKLTCRNVL
-732 EKLVQDQDKYQF
+732 EKLVQDKDKYQF

-757 YLEKLRADKLRAA
+757 YLEKLRADKLRVA

-779 CWLARKKYLRKRSA
+779 CWLARKKYLRMRSA

-804 QARCLAKFMRRT
+804 QARCLAKFLRRT
-816 QAATVIQKYQRMY
+816 QAATIIQKYQRMVV
-829 MEKKRYRQ
+829 ERKRYRQ

-852 MARQKYQA
+852 LARQKYK

-867 VIIQRHV
+867 VIIQKRI

-887 VSIVV
+887 HSIVY
-892 LQCSIRRMRARRELK
+892 LQCCIRRMKARRELK

-934 RRIDEQTK
+934 RKVDDQHK
-942 ENRSVNEKLVGLEN
+942 ENRVISEKLIGLET
-956 SYTAE
+956 SYGAE
-961 SERMR
+961 SERLR
-966 GELNRLRGVEEE
+966 GELNRLRGVEED
-978 AKKKTNQVTSLLE
+978 AKNKANQVTSLLE
-991 ELERLRKELSATQQE
+991 ELERLKRELTVTQQE

-1016 YRNEME
+1016 YRDEME
-1022 MMVSELKEQNGSLKK
+1022 KMVSELKDQNGLLKK
-1037 EKDDLNR
+1037 DKDDLNR

-1049 SQQMTEKMVR
+1049 SQQMTEKMAR
-1059 SIAQETQQLE
+1059 AITQETQQLVT
-1069 SDLNEERSRYQN
+1069 DLNEERSRYQN

-1096 KEEMV
+1096 KEEIAL

-1128 EYAEL
+1128 EYTEL
-1133 EEGSRAAE
+1133 EEGSRASE
-1141 DVTRGMDTSLTLKLQ
+1141 VRIDTSLTLKLQ

-1166 QSLRNELENKEEQF
+1166 QSLRDELENKEEQF
-1180 QRARA
+1180 Q

-1211 ENKKLKHNLAEM
+1211 ENKKLKHDLAEM
-1223 RQSLLGDAAA
+1223 RRSLLGDAATA
-1233 GAGAGAPGTP
+1233 AGAPGSP
-1243 AYKVLLEQLNASCE
+1243 AYNVLLDQLNASCE
-1257 ELDVRKEEV
+1257 ELEVRKEEV

-1285 MTEPSVYAEDVSKLK
+1285 MTEPSIFVEDVSKLK

-1306 QACIG
+1306 QAYIG
-1311 LKDTNRSP
+1311 LKDTN
-1319 RFMRKP
+1319 
-1325 LEVSDLLS
+1325 
-1333 RLRSAAPDFHKLNED
+1333 RSAAPDFHKLNED

-1373 RTYDNEVESL
+1373 RGYDNEVEAL
-1383 RSELQNVKEENNRQQ
+1383 RGELQNVKEENNRQQ

-1425 NENLELLAEDPTASR
+1425 NENLVRCSTCTQIHS
-1440 EARVIILRRMV
+1440 

-1493 QMVDEPIHPVNIPR
+1493 QMVEEPIHPVNIPR

-1607 KQYSGDEAFMKHNTQ
+1607 KQYSGDEAFMKHNTT
-1622 RQNEHCLS
+1622 RQNEHSLS
-1630 NFDLAEYRQVLS
+1630 NFDLAEYRQVIS
-1642 DLSIQIYQQLIKCME
+1642 DLAIQIYQQLIKCME

-1706 LSAFHSTMCQHGTD
+1706 LSTFHSIMCQHGTD

-1805 ICSMCLALTTAQI
+1805 ICSMCHALTTAQI

-1831 EERVSVSF
+1831 EERVSVAF

-1859 TKMIYPVTFPFS
+1859 TKMIYPVTFPFN

-1882 PSSLNLAFLTRV
+1882 PSSLNLGFLTRV

>member
-12 RVWIPDAEEVWK
+12 RVWIPDNEDVWK
-24 SAELTKDYKN
+24 SAELIKDYKN
-34 GDASLQLMLEDGTNI
+34 GDTSLKLMLEDGTNF
-49 EHTLDPKTKNL
+49 EHKLDPKTKNL

-87 HNLKVRFVDSKLI
+87 HNLKVRFIDSKLI

-229 DTRFRIIGANM
+229 DNRYRIIGANM

-264 QLCASSHLPEFKN
+264 QLCASSHLPEFAN
-277 LKLSSANDFLYTR
+277 LDLSNANNYLYTR
-290 QGRSPVIAGVDDTKE
+290 QGGSPVIDGVDDTKE
-305 LSTTRNAFT
+305 LCTTRHAFS

-341 KDRDSDSSVIPPNNR
+341 KDRDSDSSVIPPKNH
-356 HLTAFCELVGV
+356 HLTKFCELVGV
-367 TYQDMSQWLCHRK
+367 TYEDMAQWLCHRK
-380 LKTATETYVKPL
+380 LKTASETYIKTL

-422 ALITNVKQHSFIGV
+422 ALVTNMKQHSFIGV

-502 KMGIL
+502 KMGVL
-507 DLLDEECKMPKGSDD
+507 DLLDEECRMPKGSDD

-534 TSSLFEKP
+534 SCSLFEKP

-550 IKHFADKVEYQCDGF
+550 IQHFADKVEYQCEGF

-576 QINVLKASKQKF
+576 QIKVLKASKF
-588 ELLVELFHD
+588 ALLVELFQD
-597 GEKAISPT
+597 EGLATSPT
-605 GQVPGT
+605 GQAPGT

-617 SIKPDK
+617 SVKPDK
-623 SRDSKSKEHKK
+623 SRDTSSKEHKK

-664 NDFKMAFTFD
+664 NDFKQAFSFD

-723 KKLTCKNVL
+723 KKLTCRNVL

-779 CWLARKKYLRKRSA
+779 CWLARKKYLRMRDA
-793 AITIQRFTRGY
+793 AITVQRFTRGY

-829 MEKKRYRQ
+829 VARKRYRQ
-837 KQAAALAMQTILRAY
+837 KQAAALAIQTILRAY

-867 VIIQRHV
+867 VLIQKRV

-887 VSIVV
+887 SSIVY
-892 LQCSIRRMRARRELK
+892 LQCCIRRMRARRELK

-934 RRIDEQTK
+934 RKIDEQTK
-942 ENRSVNEKLVGLEN
+942 ENKSVNERLAGLEN
-956 SYTAE
+956 TYTTE
-961 SERMR
+961 SERLR
-966 GELNRLRGVEEE
+966 GELGRLRGVEEE
-978 AKKKTNQVTSLLE
+978 ARCKGNQVNCLLE
-991 ELERLRKELSATQQE
+991 ELEKLKKELSTTQQE
-1006 KKTIEDWAQT
+1006 KKTIEDWAQS
-1016 YRNEME
+1016 YRGEME
-1022 MMVSELKEQNGSLKK
+1022 KMVSELKDQNGLLKK

-1049 SQQMTEKMVR
+1049 NQQMTEKMAR
-1059 SIAQETQQLE
+1059 AIAAETQQLE
-1069 SDLNEERSRYQN
+1069 TDLNEERSRYQN

-1096 KEEMV
+1096 KEYY
-1101 SSNVSKPGHRRTD
+1101 SKPGHRRTD

-1120 ESEYTYNS
+1120 ESEYTYKS
-1128 EYAEL
+1128 EFGES
-1133 EEGSRAAE
+1133 EDGSQAAE
-1141 DVTRGMDTSLTLKLQ
+1141 DLTRGMDTSLTLKLQ

-1185 RDDAEFKKARGAE
+1185 RDESEFKKARGAE

-1211 ENKKLKHNLAEM
+1211 ENKKLKHDLAEM
-1223 RQSLLGDAAA
+1223 RKSLLGGAASS
-1233 GAGAGAPGTP
+1233 AGAPGSP
-1243 AYKVLLEQLNASCE
+1243 AYKVLLDQLNSSCE
-1257 ELDVRKEEV
+1257 ELEVRKEEV

-1275 QKEAMHHKET
+1275 QKEAMQHKET
-1285 MTEPSVYAEDVSKLK
+1285 MTEVAVHVEDISKLK

-1306 QACIG
+1306 QAYIG
-1311 LKDTNRSP
+1311 LKDTN
-1319 RFMRKP
+1319 
-1325 LEVSDLLS
+1325 
-1333 RLRSAAPDFHKLNED
+1333 
-1348 GELWLVNQGLKET
+1348 
-1361 IRLLEHQLQTQR
+1361 RLLEHQLQTQR
-1373 RTYDNEVESL
+1373 RSYDSEVESL
-1383 RSELQNVKEENNRQQ
+1383 RGELQNVKEENNRQQ

-1425 NENLELLAEDPTASR
+1425 NENLELVSDDPTASR

-1485 TEGQTSPG
+1485 AEGQTSPG
-1493 QMVDEPIHPVNIPR
+1493 QMVDEPIRPVNIPR

-1593 SFWLANTCR
+1593 SFWLSNTCR

-1607 KQYSGDEAFMKHNTQ
+1607 KQYSGDEVFMQHNTS
-1622 RQNEHCLS
+1622 RQNDHCLS
-1630 NFDLAEYRQVLS
+1630 NFDLTEYRSVIS
-1642 DLSIQIYQQLIKCME
+1642 DLAIQIYQQLIKCME
-1657 NILQPMIVS
+1657 NTLQPMIVS

-1686 KRTSSIADEGTYT
+1686 KRTSSMADEGTYT

-1706 LSAFHSTMCQHGTD
+1706 LNSFHSIMCLHGTD

-1725 QVVKQQFYIIGAV
+1725 QVVKQQFYVIGAV

-1771 KGLMTCG
+1771 KGLMNCG

-1793 QVKKKTDEDAEA
+1793 QVKKKTEEDAEA

-1859 TKMIYPVTFPFS
+1859 TKMIYPITFPFN
-1871 PSSLALETIQI
+1871 PSSVALETIQI
-1882 PSSLNLAFLTRV
+1882 PHSLNLAFLTRV